1 MNTPRQRNATTLWY
15 MMVIGLLMVA
25 CGQRQATTPMAV
37 RKSLDSLISSSHNI
51 DTLRMLQKR
60 MEKEDNVLGRII
72 VCREIGRKMRN
83 ESLFDEALRYHGEEL
98 TLAEDLE
105 DTLEM
110 VQALNNL
117 GTDYRRLGVLDV
129 AQDYHYRAW
138 TISKASGDTSHVA
151 KKSRV
156 VALNGLGNI
165 YLTVG
170 NYERAD
176 SALRMALAGEK
187 ELKSELGQA
196 INYANIGSIFRHQNM
211 NDSAWAYFRKSMEL
225 NQKVNNMLGISLCHT
240 YYGSM
245 YERERR
251 YDKAEEEYEKAYEL
265 MKASH
270 DDWHA
275 LNSLIALAS
284 INLTKGDNA
293 RAFDFLGKAKRMAE
307 KIKSYEY
314 LAEVY
319 TLYYKHYKRTG
330 DYSAALAAHEKAGAM
345 QDSVVDMEKVNRI
358 QNAGLAIERTQQ
370 ARMMDAANMTLQ
382 SERSAR
388 MVSSVIFVIIVLLLS
403 CALVIFFYAQRVN
416 HHNHMNLKRVAQ
428 MRENFFTS
436 ITHEFRTPLTVI
448 LGLSQELQKN
458 PQDEV
463 KSHALTI
470 ERQGNRLLTLVT
482 QLLDISKVK
491 SVIGEPN
498 WQHGN
503 ICAQVAMLLETYI
516 DYAANR
522 GVTLKYHY
530 DKAIEMDFVPDYV
543 NKVMSNLVSNALKFT
558 PNGGTISVNLYQRGD
573 RLHIDVSDTGHGISS
588 DKLAHIF
595 EPFYTTG
602 DTGEAKGT
610 GIGLALTQ
618 EIISHLDGTITAES
632 QVGKGTTFHIVMPI
646 QNRSA
651 DPVTETEIGNS
662 GKPIIV
668 VAEDNADVADLL
680 CTQLEPFYEVVAARD
695 GVEALKRAGEI
706 IPDLVITDVMM
717 PNMDGMALAR
727 AIRAND
733 LTAHIPIIMV
743 TARVTEQDRIEGI
756 KAGADAYLVK
766 PFNTEE
772 LLTRVAK
779 LLEQRIM
786 LRDKYA
792 QTITQA
798 PVTDDAIED
807 HFLARVEQVI
817 VAHINKGED
826 ITVTMVADDLNIT
839 ARQLHRK
846 VTGLINQ
853 SPAALI
859 RITRI
864 NCAKTIMAAKPEMPL
879 KSVALACGFT
889 DYSHFAKVFRTVTG
903 VSPTAW
909 TAKPK
914 AQ

>member
-1 MNTPRQRNATTLWY
+1 MTYMLHTLTRLLWATVLAFILTCCQHGSPSESETQS
-15 MMVIGLLMVA
+15 I
-25 CGQRQATTPMAV
+25 R
-37 RKSLDSLISSSHNI
+37 DSLA
-51 DTLRMLQKR
+51 TLRQQGK
-60 MEKEDNVLGRII
+60 KERDASRY
-72 VCREIGRKMRN
+72 
-83 ESLFDEALRYHGEEL
+83 DEALRLHIRGLDMARAVGDSSEWI
-98 TLAEDLE
+98 
-105 DTLEM
+105 
-110 VQALNNL
+110 QALNNIA
-117 GTDYRRLGVLDV
+117 TDYRRMGMLDV
-129 AQDYHYRAW
+129 AQSYHYQAL
-138 TISKASGDTSHVA
+138 TLCDESSDTTYQMR
-151 KKSRV
+151 KNRV
-156 VALNGLGNI
+156 KALNGLGNI
-165 YLTVG
+165 YLSI
-170 NYERAD
+170 YSYDDAD
-176 SALRMALAGEK
+176 SVFRQALEGEHQ
-187 ELKSELGQA
+187 LGSATGQA
-196 INYANIGSIFRHQNM
+196 INYANLGSIYSARGDDEKALDYYRQSMFYNKK
-211 NDSAWAYFRKSMEL
+211 DSNL
-225 NQKVNNMLGISLCHT
+225 LGMALCHL
-240 YYGSM
+240 YFGNI
-245 YERERR
+245 YERRQQ
-251 YDKAEEEYEKAYEL
+251 YDLALREYEQSDRMMTDLKDL
-265 MKASH
+265 
-270 DDWHA
+270 WHA
-275 LNSLIALAS
+275 LEPRLALAS
-284 INLTKGDNA
+284 VYYHTHED
-293 RAFDFLGKAKRMAE
+293 AK
-307 KIKSYEY
+307 
-314 LAEVY
+314 
-319 TLYYKHYKRTG
+319 
-330 DYSAALAAHEKAGAM
+330 ALALLDRADATARQINSWEHIVEVHHLYFQLMQRQGRYHEALDHHLIATAY
-345 QDSVVDMEKVNRI
+345 QDSILDNEKLDRI
-358 QNAGLAIERTQQ
+358 HNIGINIERTRQQ
-370 ARMMDAANMTLQ
+370 EMVNMAQNELQ
-382 SERSAR
+382 TEKRIRQQSAWLFGLT
-388 MVSSVIFVIIVLLLS
+388 VILLLAVIS
-403 CALVIFFYAQRVN
+403 ALLYVQRMR
-416 HHNHMNLKRVAQ
+416 HRSMEM
-428 MRENFFTS
+428 MREASRLREDFFTN

-448 LGLSQELQKN
+448 LGLSRKIREN
-458 PQDEV
+458 TEVPQSVSD
-463 KSHALTI
+463 KASTI

-602 DTGEAKGT
+602 DMGEAKGT

-618 EIISHLDGTITAES
+618 EIISHLNGTITAES

-695 GVEALKRAGEI
+695 GVEALKHAGEI

-798 PVTDDAIED
+798 PVTDDTIED

-909 TAKPK
+909 TAKPT

>member
-1 MNTPRQRNATTLWY
+1 MTYMLHTLTRLLWATALAFILTCCQHGSPSESETQS
-15 MMVIGLLMVA
+15 I
-25 CGQRQATTPMAV
+25 R
-37 RKSLDSLISSSHNI
+37 DSLA
-51 DTLRMLQKR
+51 TLRQQGK
-60 MEKEDNVLGRII
+60 KERDASRY
-72 VCREIGRKMRN
+72 
-83 ESLFDEALRYHGEEL
+83 DEALRLHIRGLDMARAVGDSSEWI
-98 TLAEDLE
+98 
-105 DTLEM
+105 
-110 VQALNNL
+110 QALNNIA
-117 GTDYRRLGVLDV
+117 TDYRRMGMLDV
-129 AQDYHYRAW
+129 AQSYHYQAL
-138 TISKASGDTSHVA
+138 SLCDESSDTTYQMR
-151 KKSRV
+151 KNRV
-156 VALNGLGNI
+156 KALNGLGNI
-165 YLTVG
+165 YLSI
-170 NYERAD
+170 YSYDDAD
-176 SALRMALAGEK
+176 SVFRQALEGEHQ
-187 ELKSELGQA
+187 LGSATGPA
-196 INYANIGSIFRHQNM
+196 INYANLGSIYSARGDDEKALDYYRQSMFYNKK
-211 NDSAWAYFRKSMEL
+211 DSNL
-225 NQKVNNMLGISLCHT
+225 LGMALCHL
-240 YYGSM
+240 YFGNI
-245 YERERR
+245 YERRQQ
-251 YDKAEEEYEKAYEL
+251 YDLALREYEQSDRMMTDLKDL
-265 MKASH
+265 
-270 DDWHA
+270 WHA
-275 LNSLIALAS
+275 LEPRLALAS
-284 INLTKGDNA
+284 VYYHTHED
-293 RAFDFLGKAKRMAE
+293 AK
-307 KIKSYEY
+307 
-314 LAEVY
+314 
-319 TLYYKHYKRTG
+319 
-330 DYSAALAAHEKAGAM
+330 ALALLDRADATARQINSWEHIVEVHHLYFQLMQRQGRYHEALDHHLIATAY
-345 QDSVVDMEKVNRI
+345 QDSILDNEKLDRI
-358 QNAGLAIERTQQ
+358 HNIGINIERTRQQ
-370 ARMMDAANMTLQ
+370 KMVDMAQNELQ
-382 SERSAR
+382 TEKRIRQQSAWLFGLT
-388 MVSSVIFVIIVLLLS
+388 VILLLAVIS
-403 CALVIFFYAQRVN
+403 ALLYVQRMR
-416 HHNHMNLKRVAQ
+416 HRSMEM
-428 MRENFFTS
+428 MREASRLREDFFTN

-448 LGLSQELQKN
+448 LGLSRKIREN
-458 PQDEV
+458 TEVPQSVSD
-463 KSHALTI
+463 KASTI

-530 DKAIEMDFVPDYV
+530 DQAIEMDFVPDYV

-602 DTGEAKGT
+602 DMGEAKGT

-618 EIISHLDGTITAES
+618 EIISHLNGTITAES

-680 CTQLEPFYEVVAARD
+680 CSQLEPFYEVVAARD

-909 TAKPK
+909 TAKPT

>member
-1 MNTPRQRNATTLWY
+1 MTYMLHTLTRLLWATTLAF
-15 MMVIGLLMVA
+15 ILTCCQHGSPSESET
-25 CGQRQATTPMAV
+25 QSIR
-37 RKSLDSLISSSHNI
+37 DSLA
-51 DTLRMLQKR
+51 TLRQQGK
-60 MEKEDNVLGRII
+60 KERDASRY
-72 VCREIGRKMRN
+72 
-83 ESLFDEALRYHGEEL
+83 DEALRLHIRGLDMARAVGDSSEWI
-98 TLAEDLE
+98 
-105 DTLEM
+105 
-110 VQALNNL
+110 QALNNIA
-117 GTDYRRLGVLDV
+117 TDYRRMGMLDV
-129 AQDYHYRAW
+129 AQSYHYQAL
-138 TISKASGDTSHVA
+138 SLCDESADTTYQMR
-151 KKSRV
+151 KNRV
-156 VALNGLGNI
+156 KALNGLGNI
-165 YLTVG
+165 YLSI
-170 NYERAD
+170 YSYDDAD
-176 SALRMALAGEK
+176 SVFRQALEGEHQ
-187 ELKSELGQA
+187 LGSATGQA
-196 INYANIGSIFRHQNM
+196 INYANLGSIYSARGDDEKALDYYRQSMFYNKK
-211 NDSAWAYFRKSMEL
+211 DSNLLDMA
-225 NQKVNNMLGISLCHT
+225 LCHL
-240 YYGSM
+240 YFGNI
-245 YERERR
+245 YERRQQ
-251 YDKAEEEYEKAYEL
+251 YDLALREYKQSDRMMTDL
-265 MKASH
+265 K
-270 DDWHA
+270 DLWHA
-275 LNSLIALAS
+275 LEPRLALAS
-284 INLTKGDNA
+284 VYYHTHED
-293 RAFDFLGKAKRMAE
+293 AK
-307 KIKSYEY
+307 
-314 LAEVY
+314 
-319 TLYYKHYKRTG
+319 
-330 DYSAALAAHEKAGAM
+330 ALALLDRADATARQINSWEHIVEVHHLYFQLMQRQGRYHEALDHHLIATAY
-345 QDSVVDMEKVNRI
+345 QDSILDNEKLDRI
-358 QNAGLAIERTQQ
+358 HNIGINIERTRQQ
-370 ARMMDAANMTLQ
+370 EMVDMAQNELQ
-382 SERSAR
+382 TEKRIRQQSAWLFGLT
-388 MVSSVIFVIIVLLLS
+388 VILLLAVIS
-403 CALVIFFYAQRVN
+403 ALLYVQRMR
-416 HHNHMNLKRVAQ
+416 HRSMEM
-428 MRENFFTS
+428 MREASRLREDFFTN

-448 LGLSQELQKN
+448 LGLSRKIREN
-458 PQDEV
+458 TEVPQSVSD
-463 KSHALTI
+463 KASTI

-602 DTGEAKGT
+602 DTGETKGT

-695 GVEALKRAGEI
+695 GIEALKHAGEI

-798 PVTDDAIED
+798 PVTDDTIED

-909 TAKPK
+909 TAKPT

>member
-1 MNTPRQRNATTLWY
+1 MTYMLHTVTRLLWATALAFILTCCQHGSPSESETQS
-15 MMVIGLLMVA
+15 I
-25 CGQRQATTPMAV
+25 R
-37 RKSLDSLISSSHNI
+37 DSLA
-51 DTLRMLQKR
+51 TLRQQGK
-60 MEKEDNVLGRII
+60 KERDASRY
-72 VCREIGRKMRN
+72 
-83 ESLFDEALRYHGEEL
+83 DEALRLHIRGLDMARAVGDSSEWI
-98 TLAEDLE
+98 
-105 DTLEM
+105 
-110 VQALNNL
+110 QALNNIA
-117 GTDYRRLGVLDV
+117 TDYRRMGMLDV
-129 AQDYHYRAW
+129 AQSYHYQAL
-138 TISKASGDTSHVA
+138 SLCDESADTTYQMR
-151 KKSRV
+151 KNRV
-156 VALNGLGNI
+156 KALNGLGNI
-165 YLTVG
+165 YLSI
-170 NYERAD
+170 YSYDDAD
-176 SALRMALAGEK
+176 SVFRQALEGEHQ
-187 ELKSELGQA
+187 LGSATGQA
-196 INYANIGSIFRHQNM
+196 INYANLGSIYSARGDDEKALDYYRQSMFYNKK
-211 NDSAWAYFRKSMEL
+211 DS
-225 NQKVNNMLGISLCHT
+225 NMLGMALCHL
-240 YYGSM
+240 YFGNI
-245 YERERR
+245 YEKRQQYNLALR
-251 YDKAEEEYEKAYEL
+251 EYEQSDRMMTDLKDL
-265 MKASH
+265 
-270 DDWHA
+270 WHA
-275 LNSLIALAS
+275 LEPRLALAS
-284 INLTKGDNA
+284 VYYHTHEDTKAQALLDRADATARQINSW
-293 RAFDFLGKAKRMAE
+293 E
-307 KIKSYEY
+307 HIV
-314 LAEVY
+314 EVHR
-319 TLYYKHYKRTG
+319 LYFQLMQRQGRYRE
-330 DYSAALAAHEKAGAM
+330 ALDHHLIATAY
-345 QDSVVDMEKVNRI
+345 QDSILDNEKLDRI
-358 QNAGLAIERTQQ
+358 HNIGINIERTRQQ
-370 ARMMDAANMTLQ
+370 EMVDMAQNELQ
-382 SERSAR
+382 TEKRIRQQSAWLFGLT
-388 MVSSVIFVIIVLLLS
+388 VILLLAVIS
-403 CALVIFFYAQRVN
+403 ALLYVQRMR
-416 HHNHMNLKRVAQ
+416 HRSMEM
-428 MRENFFTS
+428 MREASRLREDFFTN

-448 LGLSQELQKN
+448 LGLSRKIREN
-458 PQDEV
+458 TEVPQSVSD
-463 KSHALTI
+463 KASTI

-530 DKAIEMDFVPDYV
+530 DQAIEMDFVPDYV

-651 DPVTETEIGNS
+651 DPVTENEIGNS

-695 GVEALKRAGEI
+695 GAEALKRAGEI

-743 TARVTEQDRIEGI
+743 TARVTEQDRIEGL

-798 PVTDDAIED
+798 PVSDDTIED

-903 VSPTAW
+903 ISPTAW
-909 TAKPK
+909 TAEPK

>member
-1 MNTPRQRNATTLWY
+1 MTYMLHTLTRLLWATALAFILTCCQHGSPSESETQS
-15 MMVIGLLMVA
+15 I
-25 CGQRQATTPMAV
+25 R
-37 RKSLDSLISSSHNI
+37 DSLA
-51 DTLRMLQKR
+51 TLRQQGK
-60 MEKEDNVLGRII
+60 KERDASRY
-72 VCREIGRKMRN
+72 
-83 ESLFDEALRYHGEEL
+83 DEALRLHIRGLDMARAVGDSSEWI
-98 TLAEDLE
+98 
-105 DTLEM
+105 
-110 VQALNNL
+110 QALNNIA
-117 GTDYRRLGVLDV
+117 TDYRRMGMLDV
-129 AQDYHYRAW
+129 AQSYHYQAL
-138 TISKASGDTSHVA
+138 SLCDESSDTTYQMR
-151 KKSRV
+151 KNRV
-156 VALNGLGNI
+156 KALNGLGNI
-165 YLTVG
+165 YLSI
-170 NYERAD
+170 YSYDDAD
-176 SALRMALAGEK
+176 SVFRQALEGEHQ
-187 ELKSELGQA
+187 LGSATGQA
-196 INYANIGSIFRHQNM
+196 INYANLGSIYSARGDDEKALDYYRQSMFYNKK
-211 NDSAWAYFRKSMEL
+211 DSNL
-225 NQKVNNMLGISLCHT
+225 LGMALCHL
-240 YYGSM
+240 YFGNI
-245 YERERR
+245 YERRQQ
-251 YDKAEEEYEKAYEL
+251 YDLALREYEQSDRMMTDLKDL
-265 MKASH
+265 
-270 DDWHA
+270 WHA
-275 LNSLIALAS
+275 LEPRLALAS
-284 INLTKGDNA
+284 VYYHTHED
-293 RAFDFLGKAKRMAE
+293 AK
-307 KIKSYEY
+307 
-314 LAEVY
+314 
-319 TLYYKHYKRTG
+319 
-330 DYSAALAAHEKAGAM
+330 ALALLDRADATARQINSWEHIVEVHHLYFQLMQRQGRYHEALDHHLIATAY
-345 QDSVVDMEKVNRI
+345 QDSILDNEKLDRI
-358 QNAGLAIERTQQ
+358 HNIGINIERTRQQ
-370 ARMMDAANMTLQ
+370 EMVNMAQNELQ
-382 SERSAR
+382 TEKRIRQQSAWLFGLT
-388 MVSSVIFVIIVLLLS
+388 VILLLAVIS
-403 CALVIFFYAQRVN
+403 ALLYVQRMR
-416 HHNHMNLKRVAQ
+416 HHSMEM
-428 MRENFFTS
+428 MREASRLREDFFTN

-448 LGLSQELQKN
+448 LGLSRKIREN
-458 PQDEV
+458 TEVPQSVSD
-463 KSHALTI
+463 KASTI

-602 DTGEAKGT
+602 DTGETKGT

-618 EIISHLDGTITAES
+618 EIISHLNGTITAES

-695 GVEALKRAGEI
+695 DVEALKRAGEI

-798 PVTDDAIED
+798 PVSDDAIED

-909 TAKPK
+909 TAKPT

>member
-1 MNTPRQRNATTLWY
+1 MTYMLHTVTRLLWATALAFILTCCQHGNPSESETQS
-15 MMVIGLLMVA
+15 I
-25 CGQRQATTPMAV
+25 R
-37 RKSLDSLISSSHNI
+37 DSLA
-51 DTLRMLQKR
+51 TLRQQGK
-60 MEKEDNVLGRII
+60 KERDASRY
-72 VCREIGRKMRN
+72 
-83 ESLFDEALRYHGEEL
+83 DEALRLHICGLDMARAVGDSSEWI
-98 TLAEDLE
+98 
-105 DTLEM
+105 
-110 VQALNNL
+110 QALNNIA
-117 GTDYRRLGVLDV
+117 TDYRRMGMLDV
-129 AQDYHYRAW
+129 AQSYHYQAL
-138 TISKASGDTSHVA
+138 TLCDESSDTTYQMR
-151 KKSRV
+151 KNRV
-156 VALNGLGNI
+156 KALNGLGNI
-165 YLTVG
+165 YLSI
-170 NYERAD
+170 YSYDDAD
-176 SALRMALAGEK
+176 SVFRQALEGEHQ
-187 ELKSELGQA
+187 LGSATGQA
-196 INYANIGSIFRHQNM
+196 INYANLGSIYSARGDDEKALDYYRQSMFYNKQ
-211 NDSAWAYFRKSMEL
+211 DSNL
-225 NQKVNNMLGISLCHT
+225 LGMALCHL
-240 YYGSM
+240 YFGNI
-245 YERERR
+245 YEKRQQYSLALR
-251 YDKAEEEYEKAYEL
+251 EYEQSDRMMTDLKDL
-265 MKASH
+265 
-270 DDWHA
+270 WHA
-275 LNSLIALAS
+275 LEPRLALAS
-284 INLTKGDNA
+284 VYYHTHED
-293 RAFDFLGKAKRMAE
+293 AK
-307 KIKSYEY
+307 
-314 LAEVY
+314 
-319 TLYYKHYKRTG
+319 
-330 DYSAALAAHEKAGAM
+330 ALALLDRADATARQINSWEHIVEVHRLYFQLMQRQGRYREALDHHLIATAY
-345 QDSVVDMEKVNRI
+345 QDSILDNEKLDRI
-358 QNAGLAIERTQQ
+358 HNIGINIERTRQQ
-370 ARMMDAANMTLQ
+370 EMVDMAQNELQ
-382 SERSAR
+382 TEKRIRQQSAWLFGLT
-388 MVSSVIFVIIVLLLS
+388 VILLLAVIS
-403 CALVIFFYAQRVN
+403 ALLYVQRMR
-416 HHNHMNLKRVAQ
+416 HRSMEM
-428 MRENFFTS
+428 MREASRLREDFFTN

-448 LGLSQELQKN
+448 LGLSRKIREN
-458 PQDEV
+458 TEVPQSVSD
-463 KSHALTI
+463 KASTI

-618 EIISHLDGTITAES
+618 EIISHLDGTITVES

-743 TARVTEQDRIEGI
+743 TARVTEQDRIEGL

-798 PVTDDAIED
+798 PVTDDTIED

-903 VSPTAW
+903 ISPTAW
-909 TAKPK
+909 TAEPK

>member
-1 MNTPRQRNATTLWY
+1 MTYMLHTLTRLVWATALAFILTCCQHGSPSESETQS
-15 MMVIGLLMVA
+15 I
-25 CGQRQATTPMAV
+25 R
-37 RKSLDSLISSSHNI
+37 DSLA
-51 DTLRMLQKR
+51 TLRQQGK
-60 MEKEDNVLGRII
+60 KERDASRY
-72 VCREIGRKMRN
+72 
-83 ESLFDEALRYHGEEL
+83 DEALRLHIRGLDMARAVGDSSEWI
-98 TLAEDLE
+98 
-105 DTLEM
+105 
-110 VQALNNL
+110 QALNNIA
-117 GTDYRRLGVLDV
+117 TDYRRMGMLDV
-129 AQDYHYRAW
+129 AQSYHYQAL
-138 TISKASGDTSHVA
+138 SLCDESSDTTYQMR
-151 KKSRV
+151 KNRV
-156 VALNGLGNI
+156 KALNGLGNI
-165 YLTVG
+165 YLSI
-170 NYERAD
+170 YSYDDAD
-176 SALRMALAGEK
+176 SVFRQALEGEHQ
-187 ELKSELGQA
+187 LGSATGQA
-196 INYANIGSIFRHQNM
+196 INYANLGSIYSARGDDEKALDYYRQSMFYNKK
-211 NDSAWAYFRKSMEL
+211 DSNL
-225 NQKVNNMLGISLCHT
+225 LGMALCHL
-240 YYGSM
+240 YFGNI
-245 YERERR
+245 YERRQQ
-251 YDKAEEEYEKAYEL
+251 YDLALREYEQSDRMMTDLKDL
-265 MKASH
+265 
-270 DDWHA
+270 WHA
-275 LNSLIALAS
+275 LEPRLALAS
-284 INLTKGDNA
+284 VYYHTHEDTKAQALLDRADATARQINSW
-293 RAFDFLGKAKRMAE
+293 E
-307 KIKSYEY
+307 HIV
-314 LAEVY
+314 EVHH
-319 TLYYKHYKRTG
+319 LYFQLMQRQGRYHE
-330 DYSAALAAHEKAGAM
+330 ALDHHLIATAY
-345 QDSVVDMEKVNRI
+345 QDSILDNEKLDRI
-358 QNAGLAIERTQQ
+358 HNIGINIERTRQQ
-370 ARMMDAANMTLQ
+370 EMVNMAQNELQ
-382 SERSAR
+382 TEKRIRQQSAWLFGLT
-388 MVSSVIFVIIVLLLS
+388 VILLLAVIS
-403 CALVIFFYAQRVN
+403 ALLYVQRMR
-416 HHNHMNLKRVAQ
+416 HHSMEM
-428 MRENFFTS
+428 MREASRLREDFFTN

-448 LGLSQELQKN
+448 LGLSRKIREN
-458 PQDEV
+458 TEVPQSVSD
-463 KSHALTI
+463 KASTI

-602 DTGEAKGT
+602 DMGEAKGT

-618 EIISHLDGTITAES
+618 EIISHLNGTITAES

-695 GVEALKRAGEI
+695 GVEALKHAGEI

-798 PVTDDAIED
+798 PVSDDTIED

-909 TAKPK
+909 TAKPT

>member
-1 MNTPRQRNATTLWY
+1 MTYMLHTLTRLLWATALAFILTCCQHGSPSESETQS
-15 MMVIGLLMVA
+15 I
-25 CGQRQATTPMAV
+25 R
-37 RKSLDSLISSSHNI
+37 DSLA
-51 DTLRMLQKR
+51 TLRQQGK
-60 MEKEDNVLGRII
+60 KERDASRY
-72 VCREIGRKMRN
+72 
-83 ESLFDEALRYHGEEL
+83 DEALRLHIRGLDMARAVGDSSEWI
-98 TLAEDLE
+98 
-105 DTLEM
+105 
-110 VQALNNL
+110 QALNNIA
-117 GTDYRRLGVLDV
+117 TDYRRMGMLDV
-129 AQDYHYRAW
+129 AQSYHYQAL
-138 TISKASGDTSHVA
+138 TLCDESSDTTYQMR
-151 KKSRV
+151 KNRV
-156 VALNGLGNI
+156 KALNGLGNI
-165 YLTVG
+165 YLSI
-170 NYERAD
+170 YSYDDAD
-176 SALRMALAGEK
+176 SVFRQALEGEHQ
-187 ELKSELGQA
+187 LGSATGQA
-196 INYANIGSIFRHQNM
+196 INYANLGSIYSARSDDEKALDYYRQSMFYNKK
-211 NDSAWAYFRKSMEL
+211 DSNL
-225 NQKVNNMLGISLCHT
+225 LGMALCHL
-240 YYGSM
+240 YFGNI
-245 YERERR
+245 YERRQQ
-251 YDKAEEEYEKAYEL
+251 YDLALREYEQSDRMMTDLKDL
-265 MKASH
+265 
-270 DDWHA
+270 WHA
-275 LNSLIALAS
+275 LEPRLALAS
-284 INLTKGDNA
+284 VYYHTHED
-293 RAFDFLGKAKRMAE
+293 AK
-307 KIKSYEY
+307 
-314 LAEVY
+314 
-319 TLYYKHYKRTG
+319 
-330 DYSAALAAHEKAGAM
+330 ALALLDRADATARQINSWEHIVEVHHLYFLLMQRQGRYHEALDHHLIATAY
-345 QDSVVDMEKVNRI
+345 QDSILDNEKLDRI
-358 QNAGLAIERTQQ
+358 HNIGINIERTRQQ
-370 ARMMDAANMTLQ
+370 EMVNMAQNELQ
-382 SERSAR
+382 TEKRIRQQSAWLFGLT
-388 MVSSVIFVIIVLLLS
+388 VILLLAVIS
-403 CALVIFFYAQRVN
+403 ALLYVQRMR
-416 HHNHMNLKRVAQ
+416 HRSMEM
-428 MRENFFTS
+428 MREASRLREDFFTN

-448 LGLSQELQKN
+448 LGLSRKIREN
-458 PQDEV
+458 TEVPQSVSD
-463 KSHALTI
+463 KASTI

-618 EIISHLDGTITAES
+618 EIISHLDGSITAES

-909 TAKPK
+909 TAKPT

>member
-1 MNTPRQRNATTLWY
+1 MTYMLHTLTRLLWATTLAF
-15 MMVIGLLMVA
+15 ILTCCQHGSPSESET
-25 CGQRQATTPMAV
+25 QSIR
-37 RKSLDSLISSSHNI
+37 DSLA
-51 DTLRMLQKR
+51 TLRQQGK
-60 MEKEDNVLGRII
+60 KERDASRY
-72 VCREIGRKMRN
+72 
-83 ESLFDEALRYHGEEL
+83 DEALRLHIRGLDMARAVGDSSEWI
-98 TLAEDLE
+98 
-105 DTLEM
+105 
-110 VQALNNL
+110 QALNNIA
-117 GTDYRRLGVLDV
+117 TDYRRMGMIDV
-129 AQDYHYRAW
+129 AQSYHYQAL
-138 TISKASGDTSHVA
+138 SLCDESSDTTYQMR
-151 KKSRV
+151 KNRV
-156 VALNGLGNI
+156 KALNGLGNI
-165 YLTVG
+165 YLSI
-170 NYERAD
+170 YSYDDAD
-176 SALRMALAGEK
+176 SVFRQALEGEHQ
-187 ELKSELGQA
+187 LGSATGQA
-196 INYANIGSIFRHQNM
+196 INYANLGSIYSARGDDEKALDYYQQSMFYNKQ
-211 NDSAWAYFRKSMEL
+211 DSNL
-225 NQKVNNMLGISLCHT
+225 LGMALCHL
-240 YYGSM
+240 YFGNI
-245 YERERR
+245 YERRQQ
-251 YDKAEEEYEKAYEL
+251 YDLALREYEQSDRMMTDLKDL
-265 MKASH
+265 
-270 DDWHA
+270 WHA
-275 LNSLIALAS
+275 LEPRLALAS
-284 INLTKGDNA
+284 VYYHTHEDAKAQALLDRADATARQINSW
-293 RAFDFLGKAKRMAE
+293 E
-307 KIKSYEY
+307 HIV
-314 LAEVY
+314 EVHH
-319 TLYYKHYKRTG
+319 LYFQLMQRQGRYHE
-330 DYSAALAAHEKAGAM
+330 ALDHHLVATAY
-345 QDSVVDMEKVNRI
+345 QDSILDNEKLDRI
-358 QNAGLAIERTQQ
+358 HNIGINIERTRQQ
-370 ARMMDAANMTLQ
+370 EMVDMAQNELQ
-382 SERSAR
+382 TEKRIRQQSAWLFGLT
-388 MVSSVIFVIIVLLLS
+388 VILLLAVIS
-403 CALVIFFYAQRVN
+403 ALLYVQRMR
-416 HHNHMNLKRVAQ
+416 HHSMEM
-428 MRENFFTS
+428 MREASRLREDFFTN

-448 LGLSQELQKN
+448 LGLSRKIREN
-458 PQDEV
+458 TEVPQSVSD
-463 KSHALTI
+463 KASTI

-530 DKAIEMDFVPDYV
+530 DQAIEMDFVPDYV

-602 DTGEAKGT
+602 DMGEAKGT

-618 EIISHLDGTITAES
+618 EIISHLNGTITAES

>member
-1 MNTPRQRNATTLWY
+1 MTYMLHTVTRLLWATALAFILTCCQHGSPSESETQS
-15 MMVIGLLMVA
+15 I
-25 CGQRQATTPMAV
+25 R
-37 RKSLDSLISSSHNI
+37 DSLA
-51 DTLRMLQKR
+51 TLRQQGK
-60 MEKEDNVLGRII
+60 KERDASRY
-72 VCREIGRKMRN
+72 
-83 ESLFDEALRYHGEEL
+83 DEALRLHIRGLDMARAVGDSSEWI
-98 TLAEDLE
+98 
-105 DTLEM
+105 
-110 VQALNNL
+110 QALNNIA
-117 GTDYRRLGVLDV
+117 TDYRRMGMLDV
-129 AQDYHYRAW
+129 AQSYHYQAL
-138 TISKASGDTSHVA
+138 SLCDESADTTYQMR
-151 KKSRV
+151 KNRV
-156 VALNGLGNI
+156 KALNGLGNI
-165 YLTVG
+165 YLSI
-170 NYERAD
+170 YSYDDAD
-176 SALRMALAGEK
+176 SVFRQALEGEHQ
-187 ELKSELGQA
+187 LGSATGQA
-196 INYANIGSIFRHQNM
+196 INYANLGSIYSARGDDEKALDYYRQSMFYNKQ
-211 NDSAWAYFRKSMEL
+211 DSNL
-225 NQKVNNMLGISLCHT
+225 LGMALCHL
-240 YYGSM
+240 YFGNIYEKRQQYGLAL
-245 YERERR
+245 R
-251 YDKAEEEYEKAYEL
+251 EYEQSDRMMTDLKDL
-265 MKASH
+265 
-270 DDWHA
+270 WHA
-275 LNSLIALAS
+275 LEPRLALAS
-284 INLTKGDNA
+284 VYYHTHEDAKAQALLDRADATARQINSW
-293 RAFDFLGKAKRMAE
+293 E
-307 KIKSYEY
+307 HIV
-314 LAEVY
+314 EVHR
-319 TLYYKHYKRTG
+319 LYFQLMQRQGRYHE
-330 DYSAALAAHEKAGAM
+330 ALDHHLVATAY
-345 QDSVVDMEKVNRI
+345 QDSILDNEKLDRI
-358 QNAGLAIERTQQ
+358 HNIGINIERTRQQ
-370 ARMMDAANMTLQ
+370 EMVDMAQNELQ
-382 SERSAR
+382 TEKRIRQQSAWLFGLT
-388 MVSSVIFVIIVLLLS
+388 VILLLAVIS
-403 CALVIFFYAQRVN
+403 ALLYGQRMR
-416 HHNHMNLKRVAQ
+416 HRSMEM
-428 MRENFFTS
+428 MREASRLREDFFTN

-448 LGLSQELQKN
+448 LGLSRKIREN
-458 PQDEV
+458 TEVPQSVSD
-463 KSHALTI
+463 KASTI

-530 DKAIEMDFVPDYV
+530 DQAIEMDFVPDYV

-743 TARVTEQDRIEGI
+743 TARVTEQDRIEGL

-798 PVTDDAIED
+798 PVTDDTIED

-903 VSPTAW
+903 ISPTAW
-909 TAKPK
+909 TAKPT

>member
-1 MNTPRQRNATTLWY
+1 MTYMPHTLTRLLWATALAFILTCCQHGSPSESETQS
-15 MMVIGLLMVA
+15 I
-25 CGQRQATTPMAV
+25 R
-37 RKSLDSLISSSHNI
+37 DSLA
-51 DTLRMLQKR
+51 TLRQQGK
-60 MEKEDNVLGRII
+60 KERDASRY
-72 VCREIGRKMRN
+72 
-83 ESLFDEALRYHGEEL
+83 DEALRLHIRGLDMARAVGDSSEWI
-98 TLAEDLE
+98 
-105 DTLEM
+105 
-110 VQALNNL
+110 QALNNIA
-117 GTDYRRLGVLDV
+117 TDYRRMGMLDV
-129 AQDYHYRAW
+129 AQSYHYQAL
-138 TISKASGDTSHVA
+138 TLCDESSDTTYQMR
-151 KKSRV
+151 KNRV
-156 VALNGLGNI
+156 KALNGLGNI
-165 YLTVG
+165 YLSI
-170 NYERAD
+170 YSYDDAD
-176 SALRMALAGEK
+176 SVFRQALEGEHQ
-187 ELKSELGQA
+187 LGSATGQA
-196 INYANIGSIFRHQNM
+196 INYANLGSIYSARGDDEKALDYYRQSMFYNKK
-211 NDSAWAYFRKSMEL
+211 DSNL
-225 NQKVNNMLGISLCHT
+225 LGMALCHL
-240 YYGSM
+240 YFGNI
-245 YERERR
+245 YERRQQYGLALR
-251 YDKAEEEYEKAYEL
+251 EYEQSDRMMTDLKDL
-265 MKASH
+265 
-270 DDWHA
+270 WHA
-275 LNSLIALAS
+275 LEPRLALAS
-284 INLTKGDNA
+284 VYYHTHED
-293 RAFDFLGKAKRMAE
+293 AK
-307 KIKSYEY
+307 
-314 LAEVY
+314 
-319 TLYYKHYKRTG
+319 
-330 DYSAALAAHEKAGAM
+330 ALALLDRADATARQINSWEHIVEVHHLYFQLMQRQGRYHEALDHHLIATAY
-345 QDSVVDMEKVNRI
+345 QDSILDNEKLDRI
-358 QNAGLAIERTQQ
+358 HNIGINIERTRQQ
-370 ARMMDAANMTLQ
+370 EMVDMAQNELQ
-382 SERSAR
+382 TEKRIRQQSAWLFGLT
-388 MVSSVIFVIIVLLLS
+388 VILLLAVIS
-403 CALVIFFYAQRVN
+403 ALLYVQRMR
-416 HHNHMNLKRVAQ
+416 HRSMEM
-428 MRENFFTS
+428 MREASRLREDFFTN

-448 LGLSQELQKN
+448 LGLSRKIREN
-458 PQDEV
+458 TEVPQSVSD
-463 KSHALTI
+463 KASTI

-602 DTGEAKGT
+602 DMGEAKGT

-618 EIISHLDGTITAES
+618 EIISHLNGTITAES

-798 PVTDDAIED
+798 PVSDDTIED

>member
-1 MNTPRQRNATTLWY
+1 MTYMLHTVTRLLWATALAFILTCCQHGSPSESETQS
-15 MMVIGLLMVA
+15 I
-25 CGQRQATTPMAV
+25 R
-37 RKSLDSLISSSHNI
+37 DSLA
-51 DTLRMLQKR
+51 TLRQQGK
-60 MEKEDNVLGRII
+60 
-72 VCREIGRKMRN
+72 N
-83 ESLFDEALRYHGEEL
+83 ERDASRYDEALRLHIRGLDMARTVGDSSEWI
-98 TLAEDLE
+98 
-105 DTLEM
+105 
-110 VQALNNL
+110 QALNNIA
-117 GTDYRRLGVLDV
+117 TDYRRMGMLDV
-129 AQDYHYRAW
+129 AQSYHYQAL
-138 TISKASGDTSHVA
+138 TLCDESADTTYQMR
-151 KKSRV
+151 KNRV
-156 VALNGLGNI
+156 KALNGLGNI
-165 YLTVG
+165 YLSI
-170 NYERAD
+170 YSYDDAD
-176 SALRMALAGEK
+176 SVFRQALEGEHQ
-187 ELKSELGQA
+187 LGSATGQA
-196 INYANIGSIFRHQNM
+196 INYANLGSIYSARGDDEKALDYYRQSMFYNKQ
-211 NDSAWAYFRKSMEL
+211 DSNL
-225 NQKVNNMLGISLCHT
+225 LGMALCHL
-240 YYGSM
+240 YFGNI
-245 YERERR
+245 YEKRQQYSLALR
-251 YDKAEEEYEKAYEL
+251 EYEQSDRMMTDLKDL
-265 MKASH
+265 
-270 DDWHA
+270 WHA
-275 LNSLIALAS
+275 LEPRLALAS
-284 INLTKGDNA
+284 VYYHTHEDAKAQALLDRADATARQINSW
-293 RAFDFLGKAKRMAE
+293 E
-307 KIKSYEY
+307 HIV
-314 LAEVY
+314 EVHR
-319 TLYYKHYKRTG
+319 LYFQLMQRQGRYHE
-330 DYSAALAAHEKAGAM
+330 ALDHHLIATAY
-345 QDSVVDMEKVNRI
+345 QDSILDNEKLDRI
-358 QNAGLAIERTQQ
+358 HNIGINIERTRQQ
-370 ARMMDAANMTLQ
+370 EMVDMAQNELQ
-382 SERSAR
+382 TEKRIRQQSAWLFGLT
-388 MVSSVIFVIIVLLLS
+388 VILLLAVIS
-403 CALVIFFYAQRVN
+403 ALLYVQRMR
-416 HHNHMNLKRVAQ
+416 HHSMEM
-428 MRENFFTS
+428 MREASRLREDFFTN

-448 LGLSQELQKN
+448 LGLSRKIREN
-458 PQDEV
+458 TEVPQSVSD
-463 KSHALTI
+463 KASTI

-530 DKAIEMDFVPDYV
+530 DQAIEMDFVPDYV

-558 PNGGTISVNLYQRGD
+558 PNGGTISVNLYQRSD

-786 LRDKYA
+786 LKDKYA

-903 VSPTAW
+903 ISPTAW
-909 TAKPK
+909 TAEPK

>member
-1 MNTPRQRNATTLWY
+1 MTYMLHTLTRLLWATALAFILTCCQHGSPSESETQS
-15 MMVIGLLMVA
+15 I
-25 CGQRQATTPMAV
+25 R
-37 RKSLDSLISSSHNI
+37 DSLA
-51 DTLRMLQKR
+51 TLRQQGK
-60 MEKEDNVLGRII
+60 KERDASRY
-72 VCREIGRKMRN
+72 
-83 ESLFDEALRYHGEEL
+83 DEALRLHIRGLDMARAVGDSSEWI
-98 TLAEDLE
+98 
-105 DTLEM
+105 
-110 VQALNNL
+110 QALNNIA
-117 GTDYRRLGVLDV
+117 TDYRRMGMLDV
-129 AQDYHYRAW
+129 AQSYHYQAL
-138 TISKASGDTSHVA
+138 SLCDESSDTTYQMR
-151 KKSRV
+151 KNRV
-156 VALNGLGNI
+156 KALNGLGNI
-165 YLTVG
+165 YLSI
-170 NYERAD
+170 YSYDDAD
-176 SALRMALAGEK
+176 SVFRQALEGEHQ
-187 ELKSELGQA
+187 LGSATGQA
-196 INYANIGSIFRHQNM
+196 INYANLGSIYSARGDDEKALDYYRQSMFYNKK
-211 NDSAWAYFRKSMEL
+211 DSNL
-225 NQKVNNMLGISLCHT
+225 LGMALCHL
-240 YYGSM
+240 YFGNI
-245 YERERR
+245 YERRQQ
-251 YDKAEEEYEKAYEL
+251 YDLALREYEQSDRMMTDLKDL
-265 MKASH
+265 
-270 DDWHA
+270 WHA
-275 LNSLIALAS
+275 LEPRLALAS
-284 INLTKGDNA
+284 VYYHTHED
-293 RAFDFLGKAKRMAE
+293 AK
-307 KIKSYEY
+307 
-314 LAEVY
+314 
-319 TLYYKHYKRTG
+319 
-330 DYSAALAAHEKAGAM
+330 ALALLDRADATARQINSWEHIVEVHHLYFQLMQRQGRYHEALDHHLIATAY
-345 QDSVVDMEKVNRI
+345 QDSILDNEKLDRI
-358 QNAGLAIERTQQ
+358 HNIGINIERTRQQ
-370 ARMMDAANMTLQ
+370 EMVDMAQNELQ
-382 SERSAR
+382 TEKRIRQQSAWLFGLT
-388 MVSSVIFVIIVLLLS
+388 VILLLAVIS
-403 CALVIFFYAQRVN
+403 ALLYVQRMR
-416 HHNHMNLKRVAQ
+416 HHSMEM
-428 MRENFFTS
+428 MREASRLREDFFTN

-448 LGLSQELQKN
+448 LGLSRKIREN
-458 PQDEV
+458 TEVPQSVSD
-463 KSHALTI
+463 KASTI

-602 DTGEAKGT
+602 DMGEAKGT

-618 EIISHLDGTITAES
+618 EIISHLNGTITAES

-909 TAKPK
+909 TAKPT

>member
-1 MNTPRQRNATTLWY
+1 MTYMLHTLTRLLWATALAFILTCCQHGSPSESETQS
-15 MMVIGLLMVA
+15 I
-25 CGQRQATTPMAV
+25 R
-37 RKSLDSLISSSHNI
+37 DSLA
-51 DTLRMLQKR
+51 TLRQQGK
-60 MEKEDNVLGRII
+60 KERDASRY
-72 VCREIGRKMRN
+72 
-83 ESLFDEALRYHGEEL
+83 DEALRLHIRGLDMARAVGDSSEWI
-98 TLAEDLE
+98 
-105 DTLEM
+105 
-110 VQALNNL
+110 QALNNIA
-117 GTDYRRLGVLDV
+117 TDYRRMGMLDV
-129 AQDYHYRAW
+129 AQSYHYQAL
-138 TISKASGDTSHVA
+138 TLCDESADTTYQMR
-151 KKSRV
+151 KNRV
-156 VALNGLGNI
+156 KALNGLGNI
-165 YLTVG
+165 YLSI
-170 NYERAD
+170 YSYDDAD
-176 SALRMALAGEK
+176 SVFRQALEGEHQ
-187 ELKSELGQA
+187 LGSATGQA
-196 INYANIGSIFRHQNM
+196 INYANLGSIYSARGDDEKALDYYRQSMFYNKK
-211 NDSAWAYFRKSMEL
+211 DSNL
-225 NQKVNNMLGISLCHT
+225 LGMALCHL
-240 YYGSM
+240 YFGNI
-245 YERERR
+245 YERRQQ
-251 YDKAEEEYEKAYEL
+251 YDLALREYEQSDRMMTDLKDL
-265 MKASH
+265 
-270 DDWHA
+270 WHA
-275 LNSLIALAS
+275 LEPRLALAS
-284 INLTKGDNA
+284 VYYHTHEDAKAQALLDRADATARQINSW
-293 RAFDFLGKAKRMAE
+293 E
-307 KIKSYEY
+307 HIV
-314 LAEVY
+314 EVNH
-319 TLYYKHYKRTG
+319 LYFQLMQRQGRYHE
-330 DYSAALAAHEKAGAM
+330 ALDHHLIATAY
-345 QDSVVDMEKVNRI
+345 QDSILDNEKLDRI
-358 QNAGLAIERTQQ
+358 HNIGINIERTRQQ
-370 ARMMDAANMTLQ
+370 KMVDMAQNELQ
-382 SERSAR
+382 TEKRIRQQSAWLFGLT
-388 MVSSVIFVIIVLLLS
+388 VILLLAVIS
-403 CALVIFFYAQRVN
+403 ALLYVQRMR
-416 HHNHMNLKRVAQ
+416 HRSMEM
-428 MRENFFTS
+428 MREASRLREDFFTN

-448 LGLSQELQKN
+448 LGLSRKIREN
-458 PQDEV
+458 TEVPQSVSD
-463 KSHALTI
+463 KASTI

-530 DKAIEMDFVPDYV
+530 DQAIEMDFVPDYV

-602 DTGEAKGT
+602 DMGEAKGT

-618 EIISHLDGTITAES
+618 EIISHLNGTITAES

-680 CTQLEPFYEVVAARD
+680 CSQLEPFYEVVAARD

-798 PVTDDAIED
+798 PVSDDAIED

-909 TAKPK
+909 TAKPT

>member
-1 MNTPRQRNATTLWY
+1 MTYMLHTLTRLLWATALAFILTCCQHGSPSESETQS
-15 MMVIGLLMVA
+15 I
-25 CGQRQATTPMAV
+25 R
-37 RKSLDSLISSSHNI
+37 DSLA
-51 DTLRMLQKR
+51 TLRQQGK
-60 MEKEDNVLGRII
+60 KERDASRY
-72 VCREIGRKMRN
+72 
-83 ESLFDEALRYHGEEL
+83 DEALRLHIRGLDIARAVGDSSEWI
-98 TLAEDLE
+98 
-105 DTLEM
+105 
-110 VQALNNL
+110 QALNNIA
-117 GTDYRRLGVLDV
+117 TDYRRMGMLDV
-129 AQDYHYRAW
+129 AQSYHYQAL
-138 TISKASGDTSHVA
+138 TLCDESSDTTYQMR
-151 KKSRV
+151 KNRV
-156 VALNGLGNI
+156 KALNGLGNI
-165 YLTVG
+165 YLSI
-170 NYERAD
+170 YSYDDAD
-176 SALRMALAGEK
+176 SVFRQALEGEHQ
-187 ELKSELGQA
+187 LGSATGQA
-196 INYANIGSIFRHQNM
+196 INYANLGSIYSARGDDEKALDYYRQSMFYNKK
-211 NDSAWAYFRKSMEL
+211 DSNL
-225 NQKVNNMLGISLCHT
+225 LGMALCHL
-240 YYGSM
+240 YFGNI
-245 YERERR
+245 YERRQQ
-251 YDKAEEEYEKAYEL
+251 YDLALREYEQSDRMMTDLKDL
-265 MKASH
+265 
-270 DDWHA
+270 WHA
-275 LNSLIALAS
+275 LEPRLALAS
-284 INLTKGDNA
+284 VYYHTHED
-293 RAFDFLGKAKRMAE
+293 AK
-307 KIKSYEY
+307 
-314 LAEVY
+314 
-319 TLYYKHYKRTG
+319 
-330 DYSAALAAHEKAGAM
+330 ALALLDRADATARQINSWEHIVEVHHLYFQLMQRQGRYHEALDHHLIATAY
-345 QDSVVDMEKVNRI
+345 QDSILDNEKLDRI
-358 QNAGLAIERTQQ
+358 HNIGINIERTRQQ
-370 ARMMDAANMTLQ
+370 EMVDMAQNELQ
-382 SERSAR
+382 TEKRIRQQSAWLFGLT
-388 MVSSVIFVIIVLLLS
+388 VILLLAVIS
-403 CALVIFFYAQRVN
+403 ALLYVQRMR
-416 HHNHMNLKRVAQ
+416 HHSMEM
-428 MRENFFTS
+428 MREASRLREDFFTN

-448 LGLSQELQKN
+448 LGLSRKIREN
-458 PQDEV
+458 TEVPQSVSD
-463 KSHALTI
+463 KASTI

-602 DTGEAKGT
+602 YTGEAKGT

-618 EIISHLDGTITAES
+618 EIISHLNGTITAES

-695 GVEALKRAGEI
+695 GVEALKHAGEI

-864 NCAKTIMAAKPEMPL
+864 NCAKTIMATKPEMPL

-909 TAKPK
+909 TAKPT

>member
-1 MNTPRQRNATTLWY
+1 MTYMLHTVTRLLWATALAFILTCCQHGSPSESETQS
-15 MMVIGLLMVA
+15 I
-25 CGQRQATTPMAV
+25 R
-37 RKSLDSLISSSHNI
+37 DSLA
-51 DTLRMLQKR
+51 TLRQQGK
-60 MEKEDNVLGRII
+60 KERDASRY
-72 VCREIGRKMRN
+72 
-83 ESLFDEALRYHGEEL
+83 DEALRLHIRGLDMARAVGDSSEWI
-98 TLAEDLE
+98 
-105 DTLEM
+105 
-110 VQALNNL
+110 QALNNIA
-117 GTDYRRLGVLDV
+117 TDYRRMGMLDV
-129 AQDYHYRAW
+129 AQSYHYQAL
-138 TISKASGDTSHVA
+138 TLCDESSDTTYQMR
-151 KKSRV
+151 KNRV
-156 VALNGLGNI
+156 KALNGLGNI
-165 YLTVG
+165 YLSI
-170 NYERAD
+170 YSYDDAD
-176 SALRMALAGEK
+176 SVFRQALEGEHQ
-187 ELKSELGQA
+187 LGSATGQA
-196 INYANIGSIFRHQNM
+196 INYANLGSIYSARGDDEKALDYYRQSMFYNKK
-211 NDSAWAYFRKSMEL
+211 DSNL
-225 NQKVNNMLGISLCHT
+225 LGMALCHL
-240 YYGSM
+240 YFGNI
-245 YERERR
+245 YEKRQQ
-251 YDKAEEEYEKAYEL
+251 YDLALREYEQSDRMMTDLKDL
-265 MKASH
+265 
-270 DDWHA
+270 WHA
-275 LNSLIALAS
+275 LEPRLALAS
-284 INLTKGDNA
+284 VYYHTHEDAKAQALLDRADATARQINSW
-293 RAFDFLGKAKRMAE
+293 E
-307 KIKSYEY
+307 HIV
-314 LAEVY
+314 EVHH
-319 TLYYKHYKRTG
+319 LYFQLMQRQGRYHE
-330 DYSAALAAHEKAGAM
+330 ALDHHLIATAY
-345 QDSVVDMEKVNRI
+345 QDSILDNEKLDRI
-358 QNAGLAIERTQQ
+358 HNIGINIERTRQQ
-370 ARMMDAANMTLQ
+370 EMVDMAQNELQ
-382 SERSAR
+382 TEKRIRQQSAWLFGLT
-388 MVSSVIFVIIVLLLS
+388 VILLLAVIS
-403 CALVIFFYAQRVN
+403 ALLYVQRMR
-416 HHNHMNLKRVAQ
+416 HRSMEM
-428 MRENFFTS
+428 MREASRLREDFFTN

-448 LGLSQELQKN
+448 LGLSRKIREN
-458 PQDEV
+458 TEVPQSVSD
-463 KSHALTI
+463 KASTI

-573 RLHIDVSDTGHGISS
+573 RLHIDVSDTGNGISS

-602 DTGEAKGT
+602 DMGEAKGT

-618 EIISHLDGTITAES
+618 EIISHLNGTITAES

-695 GVEALKRAGEI
+695 GVEALKHAGEI

-909 TAKPK
+909 TAKP
-914 AQ
+914 

>member
-1 MNTPRQRNATTLWY
+1 MTYMLHTLTRLLWATALAFILTCCQHGSPSESETQS
-15 MMVIGLLMVA
+15 I
-25 CGQRQATTPMAV
+25 R
-37 RKSLDSLISSSHNI
+37 DSLA
-51 DTLRMLQKR
+51 TLRQQGK
-60 MEKEDNVLGRII
+60 KERDASRY
-72 VCREIGRKMRN
+72 
-83 ESLFDEALRYHGEEL
+83 DEALRLHIRGLDMARAVGDSSEWI
-98 TLAEDLE
+98 
-105 DTLEM
+105 
-110 VQALNNL
+110 QALNNIA
-117 GTDYRRLGVLDV
+117 TDYRRMGMLDV
-129 AQDYHYRAW
+129 AQSYHYQAL
-138 TISKASGDTSHVA
+138 SLCDESSDTTYQMR
-151 KKSRV
+151 KNRV
-156 VALNGLGNI
+156 KALNGLGNI
-165 YLTVG
+165 YLSI
-170 NYERAD
+170 YSYDDAD
-176 SALRMALAGEK
+176 SVFRQALEGEHQ
-187 ELKSELGQA
+187 LGSATGQA
-196 INYANIGSIFRHQNM
+196 INYANLGSIYSARGDDEKALDYYRQSMFYNKK
-211 NDSAWAYFRKSMEL
+211 DSNL
-225 NQKVNNMLGISLCHT
+225 LGMALCHL
-240 YYGSM
+240 YFGNI
-245 YERERR
+245 YERRQQ
-251 YDKAEEEYEKAYEL
+251 YDLALREYEQSDRMMTDLKDL
-265 MKASH
+265 
-270 DDWHA
+270 WHA
-275 LNSLIALAS
+275 LEPRLALAS
-284 INLTKGDNA
+284 VYYHTHEDAKAQALLDRADATARQINSW
-293 RAFDFLGKAKRMAE
+293 E
-307 KIKSYEY
+307 HIV
-314 LAEVY
+314 EVHH
-319 TLYYKHYKRTG
+319 LYFQLMQRQGRYHE
-330 DYSAALAAHEKAGAM
+330 ALDHHLIATAY
-345 QDSVVDMEKVNRI
+345 QDSILDNEKLDRI
-358 QNAGLAIERTQQ
+358 HNIGINIERTRQQ
-370 ARMMDAANMTLQ
+370 KMVDMAQNELQ
-382 SERSAR
+382 TEKRIRQQSAWLFGLT
-388 MVSSVIFVIIVLLLS
+388 VILLLAVIS
-403 CALVIFFYAQRVN
+403 ALLYVQRMR
-416 HHNHMNLKRVAQ
+416 HHSMEM
-428 MRENFFTS
+428 MREASRLREDFFTN

-448 LGLSQELQKN
+448 LGLSRKIREN
-458 PQDEV
+458 TEVPQSVSD
-463 KSHALTI
+463 KASTI

-530 DKAIEMDFVPDYV
+530 DQAIEMDFVPDYV

-602 DTGEAKGT
+602 DMGEAKGT

-618 EIISHLDGTITAES
+618 EIISHLNGTITAES

-695 GVEALKRAGEI
+695 GVEALKHAGEI

-798 PVTDDAIED
+798 PVSDDAIED

-909 TAKPK
+909 TAKPT

>member
-1 MNTPRQRNATTLWY
+1 MTYMLHTLTKLLWATALAFILTCCQHGSPSESETQS
-15 MMVIGLLMVA
+15 I
-25 CGQRQATTPMAV
+25 R
-37 RKSLDSLISSSHNI
+37 DSLA
-51 DTLRMLQKR
+51 TLRQQGK
-60 MEKEDNVLGRII
+60 KERDASRY
-72 VCREIGRKMRN
+72 
-83 ESLFDEALRYHGEEL
+83 DEALRLHIRGLDMARAVGDSSEWI
-98 TLAEDLE
+98 
-105 DTLEM
+105 
-110 VQALNNL
+110 QALNNIA
-117 GTDYRRLGVLDV
+117 TDYRRMGMLDV
-129 AQDYHYRAW
+129 AQSYHYQAL
-138 TISKASGDTSHVA
+138 SLCDESADTTYQMR
-151 KKSRV
+151 KNRV
-156 VALNGLGNI
+156 KALNGLGNI
-165 YLTVG
+165 YLSI
-170 NYERAD
+170 YSYDDAD
-176 SALRMALAGEK
+176 SVFRQALEGEHQ
-187 ELKSELGQA
+187 LGSATGQA
-196 INYANIGSIFRHQNM
+196 INYANLGSIYSARGDDEKALDYYRQSMYYNKQ
-211 NDSAWAYFRKSMEL
+211 DSNL
-225 NQKVNNMLGISLCHT
+225 LGMALCHL
-240 YYGSM
+240 YFGNI
-245 YERERR
+245 YEKRQQYSLALR
-251 YDKAEEEYEKAYEL
+251 EYEQSDRMMTDLKDL
-265 MKASH
+265 
-270 DDWHA
+270 WHA
-275 LNSLIALAS
+275 LEPRLALAS
-284 INLTKGDNA
+284 VYYHTHEDAKAQALLDRADATARQINSW
-293 RAFDFLGKAKRMAE
+293 E
-307 KIKSYEY
+307 HIV
-314 LAEVY
+314 EVHR
-319 TLYYKHYKRTG
+319 LYFQLMQRQGRYRE
-330 DYSAALAAHEKAGAM
+330 ALDHHLIATAY
-345 QDSVVDMEKVNRI
+345 QDSILDNEKLDRI
-358 QNAGLAIERTQQ
+358 HNIGINIERTRQQ
-370 ARMMDAANMTLQ
+370 EMVDMAQNELQ
-382 SERSAR
+382 TEKRIRQQSAWLFGLT
-388 MVSSVIFVIIVLLLS
+388 VILLLAVIS
-403 CALVIFFYAQRVN
+403 ALLYGQRMR
-416 HHNHMNLKRVAQ
+416 HRSMEM
-428 MRENFFTS
+428 MREASRLREDFFTN

-448 LGLSQELQKN
+448 LGLSRKIREN
-458 PQDEV
+458 TEVPQSVSD
-463 KSHALTI
+463 KASTI

-530 DKAIEMDFVPDYV
+530 DQAIEMDFVPDYV

-695 GVEALKRAGEI
+695 GAEALKRAGEI

-743 TARVTEQDRIEGI
+743 TARVTEQDRIEGL

-798 PVTDDAIED
+798 PVTDNAIED

-903 VSPTAW
+903 ISPTAW
-909 TAKPK
+909 TAEPK

>member
-1 MNTPRQRNATTLWY
+1 MTYMLHTLTRLLWATALAFILTCCQHGSPSESETQS
-15 MMVIGLLMVA
+15 I
-25 CGQRQATTPMAV
+25 R
-37 RKSLDSLISSSHNI
+37 DSLA
-51 DTLRMLQKR
+51 TMRQQGK
-60 MEKEDNVLGRII
+60 KERDASRY
-72 VCREIGRKMRN
+72 
-83 ESLFDEALRYHGEEL
+83 DEALRLHIRGLDMARAVGDSSEWI
-98 TLAEDLE
+98 
-105 DTLEM
+105 
-110 VQALNNL
+110 QALNNIA
-117 GTDYRRLGVLDV
+117 TDYRRMGMLDV
-129 AQDYHYRAW
+129 AQSYHYQAL
-138 TISKASGDTSHVA
+138 SLCDESSDTTYQMR
-151 KKSRV
+151 KNRV
-156 VALNGLGNI
+156 KALNGLGNI
-165 YLTVG
+165 YLSI
-170 NYERAD
+170 YSYDDAD
-176 SALRMALAGEK
+176 SVFRQALEGEHQ
-187 ELKSELGQA
+187 LGSATGQA
-196 INYANIGSIFRHQNM
+196 INYANLGSIYSARGDDEKALDYYRQSMFYNKK
-211 NDSAWAYFRKSMEL
+211 DSNL
-225 NQKVNNMLGISLCHT
+225 LGMALCHL
-240 YYGSM
+240 YFGNI
-245 YERERR
+245 YERRQQ
-251 YDKAEEEYEKAYEL
+251 YDLALREYEQSDRMMTDLKDL
-265 MKASH
+265 
-270 DDWHA
+270 WHA
-275 LNSLIALAS
+275 LEPRLALAS
-284 INLTKGDNA
+284 VYYHTHED
-293 RAFDFLGKAKRMAE
+293 AK
-307 KIKSYEY
+307 
-314 LAEVY
+314 
-319 TLYYKHYKRTG
+319 
-330 DYSAALAAHEKAGAM
+330 ALALLDRADATARQINSWEHIVEVHHLYFQLMQRQGRYHEALDHHLIATAY
-345 QDSVVDMEKVNRI
+345 QDSILDNEKLDRI
-358 QNAGLAIERTQQ
+358 HNIGINIERTRQQ
-370 ARMMDAANMTLQ
+370 EMVDMAQNELQ
-382 SERSAR
+382 TEKRIRQQSAWLFGLT
-388 MVSSVIFVIIVLLLS
+388 VILLLAVIS
-403 CALVIFFYAQRVN
+403 ALLYVQRMR
-416 HHNHMNLKRVAQ
+416 HRSMEM
-428 MRENFFTS
+428 MREASRLREDFFTN

-448 LGLSQELQKN
+448 LGLSRKIREN
-458 PQDEV
+458 TEVPQSVSD
-463 KSHALTI
+463 KASTI

-530 DKAIEMDFVPDYV
+530 DQAIEMDFVPDYV

-602 DTGEAKGT
+602 DMGEAKGT

-618 EIISHLDGTITAES
+618 EIISHLNGTITAES

-798 PVTDDAIED
+798 PVSDDAIED

-909 TAKPK
+909 TAKPT

>member
-1 MNTPRQRNATTLWY
+1 MTYMLHTLTRLLWATALAFILTCCQHGSPSESETQT
-15 MMVIGLLMVA
+15 I
-25 CGQRQATTPMAV
+25 R
-37 RKSLDSLISSSHNI
+37 DSLA
-51 DTLRMLQKR
+51 TLRQQGK
-60 MEKEDNVLGRII
+60 KERDASRY
-72 VCREIGRKMRN
+72 
-83 ESLFDEALRYHGEEL
+83 DEALRLHIRGLDMARAVGDSSEWI
-98 TLAEDLE
+98 
-105 DTLEM
+105 
-110 VQALNNL
+110 QALNNIA
-117 GTDYRRLGVLDV
+117 TDYRRMGMLDV
-129 AQDYHYRAW
+129 AQSYHYQAL
-138 TISKASGDTSHVA
+138 SLCDESSDTTYQMR
-151 KKSRV
+151 KNRV
-156 VALNGLGNI
+156 KALNGLGNI
-165 YLTVG
+165 YLSI
-170 NYERAD
+170 YSYDDAD
-176 SALRMALAGEK
+176 SVFRQALEGEHQ
-187 ELKSELGQA
+187 LGSATGQA
-196 INYANIGSIFRHQNM
+196 INYANLGSIYSARGDDEKALDYYRQSMFYNKK
-211 NDSAWAYFRKSMEL
+211 DSNL
-225 NQKVNNMLGISLCHT
+225 LGMALCHL
-240 YYGSM
+240 YFGNI
-245 YERERR
+245 YERRQQ
-251 YDKAEEEYEKAYEL
+251 YDLALREYEQSDRMMTDLKDL
-265 MKASH
+265 
-270 DDWHA
+270 WHA
-275 LNSLIALAS
+275 LEPRLALAS
-284 INLTKGDNA
+284 VYYHTHED
-293 RAFDFLGKAKRMAE
+293 AK
-307 KIKSYEY
+307 
-314 LAEVY
+314 
-319 TLYYKHYKRTG
+319 
-330 DYSAALAAHEKAGAM
+330 ALALLDRADATARQINSWEHIVEVHHLYFQLMQRQGRYHEALDHHLIATAY
-345 QDSVVDMEKVNRI
+345 QDSILDNEKLDRI
-358 QNAGLAIERTQQ
+358 HNIGINIERTRQQ
-370 ARMMDAANMTLQ
+370 EMVDMAQNELQ
-382 SERSAR
+382 TEKRIRQQSAWLFGLT
-388 MVSSVIFVIIVLLLS
+388 VILLLAVIS
-403 CALVIFFYAQRVN
+403 ALLYVQRMR
-416 HHNHMNLKRVAQ
+416 HHSMEM
-428 MRENFFTS
+428 MREASRLREDFFTN

-448 LGLSQELQKN
+448 LGLSRKIREN
-458 PQDEV
+458 TEVPQSVSD
-463 KSHALTI
+463 KASTI

-602 DTGEAKGT
+602 DMGEAKGT

-618 EIISHLDGTITAES
+618 EIISHLNGTITAES

-798 PVTDDAIED
+798 PVTDDTIED

-909 TAKPK
+909 TAKPT

>member
-1 MNTPRQRNATTLWY
+1 MTYMLHTLTRLLWATALAFILTCCQHGSPSESETQS
-15 MMVIGLLMVA
+15 IH
-25 CGQRQATTPMAV
+25 
-37 RKSLDSLISSSHNI
+37 DSLA
-51 DTLRMLQKR
+51 TLRQQGK
-60 MEKEDNVLGRII
+60 KERDASRY
-72 VCREIGRKMRN
+72 
-83 ESLFDEALRYHGEEL
+83 DEALRLHIRGLDMARAVGDSSEWI
-98 TLAEDLE
+98 
-105 DTLEM
+105 
-110 VQALNNL
+110 QALNNIA
-117 GTDYRRLGVLDV
+117 TDYRRMGMLDV
-129 AQDYHYRAW
+129 AQSYHYQAL
-138 TISKASGDTSHVA
+138 SLCDESSDTTYQMR
-151 KKSRV
+151 KNRV
-156 VALNGLGNI
+156 KALNGLGNI
-165 YLTVG
+165 YLSI
-170 NYERAD
+170 YSYDDAD
-176 SALRMALAGEK
+176 SVFRQALEGEHQ
-187 ELKSELGQA
+187 LGSATGQA
-196 INYANIGSIFRHQNM
+196 INYANLGSIYSARGDDEKALDYYRQSMFYNKK
-211 NDSAWAYFRKSMEL
+211 DSNL
-225 NQKVNNMLGISLCHT
+225 LGMALCHL
-240 YYGSM
+240 YFGNI
-245 YERERR
+245 YERRQQ
-251 YDKAEEEYEKAYEL
+251 YDLALREYEQSDRMMTDLKDL
-265 MKASH
+265 
-270 DDWHA
+270 WHA
-275 LNSLIALAS
+275 LEPRLALAS
-284 INLTKGDNA
+284 VYYHTHED
-293 RAFDFLGKAKRMAE
+293 AK
-307 KIKSYEY
+307 
-314 LAEVY
+314 
-319 TLYYKHYKRTG
+319 
-330 DYSAALAAHEKAGAM
+330 ALALLDRADATARQINSWEHIVEVHHLYFQLMQRQGRYHEALDHHLIATAY
-345 QDSVVDMEKVNRI
+345 QDSILDNEKLDRI
-358 QNAGLAIERTQQ
+358 HNIGINIERTRQQ
-370 ARMMDAANMTLQ
+370 EMVDMAQNELQ
-382 SERSAR
+382 TEKRIRQQSAWLFGLT
-388 MVSSVIFVIIVLLLS
+388 VILLLAVIS
-403 CALVIFFYAQRVN
+403 ALLYVQRMR
-416 HHNHMNLKRVAQ
+416 HHSMEM
-428 MRENFFTS
+428 MREASRLREDFFTN

-448 LGLSQELQKN
+448 LGLSRKIREN
-458 PQDEV
+458 TEVPQSVSD
-463 KSHALTI
+463 KASTI

-618 EIISHLDGTITAES
+618 EIISHLNGTITAES

-651 DPVTETEIGNS
+651 DPVTETEIDNS

-798 PVTDDAIED
+798 PVTDDTIED

-909 TAKPK
+909 TAKPT
-914 AQ
+914 A

>member
-1 MNTPRQRNATTLWY
+1 MTYMLHTLTRLLWATALAFILTCCQHGSPSESETQS
-15 MMVIGLLMVA
+15 I
-25 CGQRQATTPMAV
+25 R
-37 RKSLDSLISSSHNI
+37 DSLA
-51 DTLRMLQKR
+51 TLRQQGK
-60 MEKEDNVLGRII
+60 KERDASRY
-72 VCREIGRKMRN
+72 
-83 ESLFDEALRYHGEEL
+83 DEALRLHIRGLDMARAVGDSSEWI
-98 TLAEDLE
+98 
-105 DTLEM
+105 
-110 VQALNNL
+110 QALNNIA
-117 GTDYRRLGVLDV
+117 TDYRRMGMLDV
-129 AQDYHYRAW
+129 AQSYHYQAL
-138 TISKASGDTSHVA
+138 SLCDESSDTTYQMR
-151 KKSRV
+151 KNRV
-156 VALNGLGNI
+156 KALNGLGNI
-165 YLTVG
+165 YLSI
-170 NYERAD
+170 YSYDDAD
-176 SALRMALAGEK
+176 SVFRQALEGEHQ
-187 ELKSELGQA
+187 LGSATGQA
-196 INYANIGSIFRHQNM
+196 INYANLGSIYSARGDDEKALDYYRQSMFYNKK
-211 NDSAWAYFRKSMEL
+211 DSNL
-225 NQKVNNMLGISLCHT
+225 LGMALCHL
-240 YYGSM
+240 YFGNI
-245 YERERR
+245 YERRQQ
-251 YDKAEEEYEKAYEL
+251 YDLALREYEQSDRMMTDLKDL
-265 MKASH
+265 
-270 DDWHA
+270 WHA
-275 LNSLIALAS
+275 LEPRLALAS
-284 INLTKGDNA
+284 VYYHTHED
-293 RAFDFLGKAKRMAE
+293 AK
-307 KIKSYEY
+307 
-314 LAEVY
+314 
-319 TLYYKHYKRTG
+319 
-330 DYSAALAAHEKAGAM
+330 ALALLDRADATARQINSWEHIVEVHHLYFQLMQRQGRYHEALDHHLIATAY
-345 QDSVVDMEKVNRI
+345 QDSILDNEKLDRI
-358 QNAGLAIERTQQ
+358 HNIGINIERTRQQ
-370 ARMMDAANMTLQ
+370 EMVDMAQNELQ
-382 SERSAR
+382 TEKRIRQQSAWLFGLT
-388 MVSSVIFVIIVLLLS
+388 VILLLAVIS
-403 CALVIFFYAQRVN
+403 ALLYVQRMR
-416 HHNHMNLKRVAQ
+416 HRSMEM
-428 MRENFFTS
+428 MREASRLREDFFTN

-448 LGLSQELQKN
+448 LGLSRKIREN
-458 PQDEV
+458 TEVPQSVSD
-463 KSHALTI
+463 KASTI

-618 EIISHLDGTITAES
+618 EIISHLNGTITAES

-798 PVTDDAIED
+798 PVTDDTIED

-909 TAKPK
+909 TAKPT

>member
-1 MNTPRQRNATTLWY
+1 MTYMLHTVTRLLWATALAFILTCCQHGSPSESETQS
-15 MMVIGLLMVA
+15 I
-25 CGQRQATTPMAV
+25 R
-37 RKSLDSLISSSHNI
+37 DSLA
-51 DTLRMLQKR
+51 TLRQQGK
-60 MEKEDNVLGRII
+60 KERDASRY
-72 VCREIGRKMRN
+72 
-83 ESLFDEALRYHGEEL
+83 DEALRLHIRGLDMARAVGDSSEWI
-98 TLAEDLE
+98 
-105 DTLEM
+105 
-110 VQALNNL
+110 QALNNIA
-117 GTDYRRLGVLDV
+117 TDYRRMGMLDV
-129 AQDYHYRAW
+129 AQSYHYQAL
-138 TISKASGDTSHVA
+138 TLCDESADTTYQMR
-151 KKSRV
+151 KNRV
-156 VALNGLGNI
+156 KALNGLGNI
-165 YLTVG
+165 YLSI
-170 NYERAD
+170 YSYDDAD
-176 SALRMALAGEK
+176 SVFRQALEGEHQ
-187 ELKSELGQA
+187 LGSATGQA
-196 INYANIGSIFRHQNM
+196 INYANLGSIYSARGDDEKALDYYRQSMFYNKQ
-211 NDSAWAYFRKSMEL
+211 DSNL
-225 NQKVNNMLGISLCHT
+225 LGMALCHL
-240 YYGSM
+240 YFGNI
-245 YERERR
+245 
-251 YDKAEEEYEKAYEL
+251 YEKRQQYGLALREYQQSDRMMTDL
-265 MKASH
+265 K
-270 DDWHA
+270 DLWHA
-275 LNSLIALAS
+275 LEPRLALAS
-284 INLTKGDNA
+284 VYYHTHKDAKAQALLDRADATARQINSW
-293 RAFDFLGKAKRMAE
+293 E
-307 KIKSYEY
+307 HIV
-314 LAEVY
+314 EVHR
-319 TLYYKHYKRTG
+319 LYFQLMQRQGRYRE
-330 DYSAALAAHEKAGAM
+330 ALDHHLIATAY
-345 QDSVVDMEKVNRI
+345 QDSILDNEKLDRI
-358 QNAGLAIERTQQ
+358 HNIGINIERTRQQ
-370 ARMMDAANMTLQ
+370 EMVDMAQNELQ
-382 SERSAR
+382 TEKRIRQQSAWLFGLT
-388 MVSSVIFVIIVLLLS
+388 VILLLAVIS
-403 CALVIFFYAQRVN
+403 ALLYGQRMR
-416 HHNHMNLKRVAQ
+416 HRSMEM
-428 MRENFFTS
+428 MREASRLREDFFTN

-448 LGLSQELQKN
+448 LGLSRKIREN
-458 PQDEV
+458 TEVPQSVSD
-463 KSHALTI
+463 KASTI

-530 DKAIEMDFVPDYV
+530 DQAIEMDFVPDYV

-743 TARVTEQDRIEGI
+743 TARVTEQDRIEGL

-798 PVTDDAIED
+798 PVTDDTIED

-826 ITVTMVADDLNIT
+826 ITVTMVADNLNIT

-903 VSPTAW
+903 ISPTAW
-909 TAKPK
+909 TAEPK

>member
-1 MNTPRQRNATTLWY
+1 MTYMLHTLTRLLWATALAFILTCCQHGSPSESETQS
-15 MMVIGLLMVA
+15 I
-25 CGQRQATTPMAV
+25 R
-37 RKSLDSLISSSHNI
+37 DSLA
-51 DTLRMLQKR
+51 TLRQQGK
-60 MEKEDNVLGRII
+60 KERDASRY
-72 VCREIGRKMRN
+72 
-83 ESLFDEALRYHGEEL
+83 DEALRLHIRGLDMARAVGDSSEWI
-98 TLAEDLE
+98 
-105 DTLEM
+105 
-110 VQALNNL
+110 QALNNIA
-117 GTDYRRLGVLDV
+117 TDYRRMGMLDV
-129 AQDYHYRAW
+129 AQSYHYQAL
-138 TISKASGDTSHVA
+138 SLCDESSDTTYQMR
-151 KKSRV
+151 KNRV
-156 VALNGLGNI
+156 KALNGLGNI
-165 YLTVG
+165 YLSI
-170 NYERAD
+170 YSYDDAD
-176 SALRMALAGEK
+176 SVFRQALEGEHQ
-187 ELKSELGQA
+187 LGSATGQA
-196 INYANIGSIFRHQNM
+196 INYANLGSIYSARGDDEKALDYYRQSMFYNKK
-211 NDSAWAYFRKSMEL
+211 DSNL
-225 NQKVNNMLGISLCHT
+225 LGMALCHL
-240 YYGSM
+240 YFGNI
-245 YERERR
+245 YERRQQ
-251 YDKAEEEYEKAYEL
+251 YDLALREYEQSDRMMTDLKDL
-265 MKASH
+265 
-270 DDWHA
+270 WHA
-275 LNSLIALAS
+275 LEPRLALAS
-284 INLTKGDNA
+284 VYYHTHEDAKAQALLDRADATARHINSW
-293 RAFDFLGKAKRMAE
+293 E
-307 KIKSYEY
+307 HIV
-314 LAEVY
+314 EVHH
-319 TLYYKHYKRTG
+319 LYFQLMQRQGRYHE
-330 DYSAALAAHEKAGAM
+330 ALDHHLIATAY
-345 QDSVVDMEKVNRI
+345 QDSILDNEKLDRI
-358 QNAGLAIERTQQ
+358 HNIGINIERTRQQ
-370 ARMMDAANMTLQ
+370 KMVDMAQNELQ
-382 SERSAR
+382 TEKRIRQQSAWLFGLT
-388 MVSSVIFVIIVLLLS
+388 VILLLAVIS
-403 CALVIFFYAQRVN
+403 ALLYVQRMR
-416 HHNHMNLKRVAQ
+416 HRSMEM
-428 MRENFFTS
+428 MREASRLREDFFTN

-448 LGLSQELQKN
+448 LGLSRKIREN
-458 PQDEV
+458 TEVPQSVSD
-463 KSHALTI
+463 KASTI

-530 DKAIEMDFVPDYV
+530 DQAIEMDFVPDYV

-602 DTGEAKGT
+602 DMGEAKGT

-618 EIISHLDGTITAES
+618 EIISHLNGTITAES

-680 CTQLEPFYEVVAARD
+680 CSQLEPFYEVVAARD

-798 PVTDDAIED
+798 PVSDDAIED

-909 TAKPK
+909 TAKPT

>member
-1 MNTPRQRNATTLWY
+1 MTYMLHTLTRLLWATTLAF
-15 MMVIGLLMVA
+15 ILTCCQHGSPSESET
-25 CGQRQATTPMAV
+25 QSIR
-37 RKSLDSLISSSHNI
+37 DSLA
-51 DTLRMLQKR
+51 TLRQQGK
-60 MEKEDNVLGRII
+60 KERDASRY
-72 VCREIGRKMRN
+72 
-83 ESLFDEALRYHGEEL
+83 DEALRLHIRGLDMARAVGDSSEWI
-98 TLAEDLE
+98 
-105 DTLEM
+105 
-110 VQALNNL
+110 QALNNIA
-117 GTDYRRLGVLDV
+117 TDYRRMGMLDV
-129 AQDYHYRAW
+129 AQSYHYQAL
-138 TISKASGDTSHVA
+138 SLCDESSDTTYQMR
-151 KKSRV
+151 KNRV
-156 VALNGLGNI
+156 KALNGLGNI
-165 YLTVG
+165 YLSI
-170 NYERAD
+170 YSYDDAD
-176 SALRMALAGEK
+176 SVFRQALEGEHQ
-187 ELKSELGQA
+187 LGSATGQA
-196 INYANIGSIFRHQNM
+196 INYANLGSIYSARGDDEKALDYYRQSMFYNKK
-211 NDSAWAYFRKSMEL
+211 DSNL
-225 NQKVNNMLGISLCHT
+225 LGMALCHL
-240 YYGSM
+240 YFGNI
-245 YERERR
+245 YERRQQ
-251 YDKAEEEYEKAYEL
+251 YDLALREYEQSDRMMTDLKDL
-265 MKASH
+265 
-270 DDWHA
+270 WHA
-275 LNSLIALAS
+275 LEPRLALAS
-284 INLTKGDNA
+284 VYYHTHED
-293 RAFDFLGKAKRMAE
+293 AK
-307 KIKSYEY
+307 
-314 LAEVY
+314 
-319 TLYYKHYKRTG
+319 
-330 DYSAALAAHEKAGAM
+330 ALALLDRADATARQINSWEHIVEVHHLYFQLMQRQGRYHEALDHHLIATAY
-345 QDSVVDMEKVNRI
+345 QDSILDNEKLDRI
-358 QNAGLAIERTQQ
+358 HNIGINIERTRQQ
-370 ARMMDAANMTLQ
+370 EMVNMAQNELQ
-382 SERSAR
+382 TEKRIRQQSAWLFGLT
-388 MVSSVIFVIIVLLLS
+388 VILLLAVIS
-403 CALVIFFYAQRVN
+403 ALLYVQRMR
-416 HHNHMNLKRVAQ
+416 HRSMEM
-428 MRENFFTS
+428 MREASRLREDFFTN

-448 LGLSQELQKN
+448 LGLSRKIREN
-458 PQDEV
+458 TEVPQSVSD
-463 KSHALTI
+463 KASTI

-602 DTGEAKGT
+602 DMGEAKGT

-618 EIISHLDGTITAES
+618 EIISHLNGTITAES
-632 QVGKGTTFHIVMPI
+632 QVGKGTTFHIIMPI

-909 TAKPK
+909 TAEPK

>member
-1 MNTPRQRNATTLWY
+1 MTYMPHTVTRLLWATALAFILTCCQHGSPSESETQS
-15 MMVIGLLMVA
+15 I
-25 CGQRQATTPMAV
+25 R
-37 RKSLDSLISSSHNI
+37 DSLA
-51 DTLRMLQKR
+51 TLRQQGK
-60 MEKEDNVLGRII
+60 KERDASRY
-72 VCREIGRKMRN
+72 
-83 ESLFDEALRYHGEEL
+83 DEALRLHIRGLDMARAVGDSSEWI
-98 TLAEDLE
+98 
-105 DTLEM
+105 
-110 VQALNNL
+110 QALNNIA
-117 GTDYRRLGVLDV
+117 TDYRRMGMLDV
-129 AQDYHYRAW
+129 AQSYHYQAL
-138 TISKASGDTSHVA
+138 SLCDESSDTTYQMR
-151 KKSRV
+151 KNRV
-156 VALNGLGNI
+156 KALNGLGNI
-165 YLTVG
+165 YLSI
-170 NYERAD
+170 YSYDDAD
-176 SALRMALAGEK
+176 SVFRQALEGEHQ
-187 ELKSELGQA
+187 LGSATGQA
-196 INYANIGSIFRHQNM
+196 INYANLGSIYSARGDDEKALDYYRQSMFYNKQ
-211 NDSAWAYFRKSMEL
+211 DSNL
-225 NQKVNNMLGISLCHT
+225 LGMALCHL
-240 YYGSM
+240 YFGNI
-245 YERERR
+245 YEKRQQ
-251 YDKAEEEYEKAYEL
+251 YDLALREYEQSDRMMTDLKDL
-265 MKASH
+265 
-270 DDWHA
+270 WHA
-275 LNSLIALAS
+275 LEPRLALAS
-284 INLTKGDNA
+284 VYYHTHEDAKAQALLDRADATARQINSW
-293 RAFDFLGKAKRMAE
+293 E
-307 KIKSYEY
+307 HIV
-314 LAEVY
+314 EVHR
-319 TLYYKHYKRTG
+319 LYFQLMQRQGRYHE
-330 DYSAALAAHEKAGAM
+330 ALDHHLIATAY
-345 QDSVVDMEKVNRI
+345 QDSILDNEKLDRI
-358 QNAGLAIERTQQ
+358 HNIGINIERTRQQ
-370 ARMMDAANMTLQ
+370 EMVDMAQNELQ
-382 SERSAR
+382 TEKRIRQQSAWLFGLT
-388 MVSSVIFVIIVLLLS
+388 VILLLAVIS
-403 CALVIFFYAQRVN
+403 ALLYVQRMR
-416 HHNHMNLKRVAQ
+416 HRSMEM
-428 MRENFFTS
+428 MREASRLREDFFTN

-448 LGLSQELQKN
+448 LGLSRKIREN
-458 PQDEV
+458 TEVPQSVSD
-463 KSHALTI
+463 KASTI

-530 DKAIEMDFVPDYV
+530 DQAIEMDFVPDYV

-743 TARVTEQDRIEGI
+743 TARVTEQDRIEGL

-798 PVTDDAIED
+798 PVTDDTIED

-909 TAKPK
+909 TAEPK

>member
-1 MNTPRQRNATTLWY
+1 MTYMLPTVTRLLWATAHAFIETCCQHGSPSESETQS
-15 MMVIGLLMVA
+15 I
-25 CGQRQATTPMAV
+25 R
-37 RKSLDSLISSSHNI
+37 DSLA
-51 DTLRMLQKR
+51 TLRQQGK
-60 MEKEDNVLGRII
+60 KERDASRY
-72 VCREIGRKMRN
+72 
-83 ESLFDEALRYHGEEL
+83 DEALRLHIRGLDMARAVGDSSEWI
-98 TLAEDLE
+98 
-105 DTLEM
+105 
-110 VQALNNL
+110 QALNNIA
-117 GTDYRRLGVLDV
+117 TDYRRMGMLDV
-129 AQDYHYRAW
+129 AQSYHYQAL
-138 TISKASGDTSHVA
+138 SLCDESSDTTYQMR
-151 KKSRV
+151 KNRV
-156 VALNGLGNI
+156 KALNGLGNI
-165 YLTVG
+165 YLSI
-170 NYERAD
+170 YSYDDAD
-176 SALRMALAGEK
+176 SVFRQALEGEHQ
-187 ELKSELGQA
+187 LGSATGQA
-196 INYANIGSIFRHQNM
+196 INYANLGSIYSARGDDEKALDYYRQSMFYNKK
-211 NDSAWAYFRKSMEL
+211 DSNL
-225 NQKVNNMLGISLCHT
+225 LGMALCHL
-240 YYGSM
+240 YFGNI
-245 YERERR
+245 YERRQQ
-251 YDKAEEEYEKAYEL
+251 YDLALREYEQSDRMMTDLKDL
-265 MKASH
+265 
-270 DDWHA
+270 WHA
-275 LNSLIALAS
+275 LEPRLALAS
-284 INLTKGDNA
+284 VYYHTHED
-293 RAFDFLGKAKRMAE
+293 AK
-307 KIKSYEY
+307 
-314 LAEVY
+314 
-319 TLYYKHYKRTG
+319 
-330 DYSAALAAHEKAGAM
+330 ALALLDRADATARQINSWEHIVEVHHLYFQLMQRQGRYHEALDHHLIATAY
-345 QDSVVDMEKVNRI
+345 QDSILDNEKLDRI
-358 QNAGLAIERTQQ
+358 HNIGINIERTRQQ
-370 ARMMDAANMTLQ
+370 KMVDMAQNELQ
-382 SERSAR
+382 TEKRIRQQSAWLFGLT
-388 MVSSVIFVIIVLLLS
+388 VILLLAVIS
-403 CALVIFFYAQRVN
+403 ALLYVQRMR
-416 HHNHMNLKRVAQ
+416 HRSMEM
-428 MRENFFTS
+428 MREASRLREDFFTN

-448 LGLSQELQKN
+448 LGLSRKIREN
-458 PQDEV
+458 TEVPQSVSD
-463 KSHALTI
+463 KASTI

-602 DTGEAKGT
+602 DMGEAKGT

-695 GVEALKRAGEI
+695 GVEALKHAGEI

-798 PVTDDAIED
+798 PVSDDAIED

-879 KSVALACGFT
+879 KRVALACGFT

-909 TAKPK
+909 TAKPT

>member
-1 MNTPRQRNATTLWY
+1 MTYMLHTLTRLLWATTLAF
-15 MMVIGLLMVA
+15 ILTCCQHGSPSESET
-25 CGQRQATTPMAV
+25 QSIR
-37 RKSLDSLISSSHNI
+37 DSLA
-51 DTLRMLQKR
+51 TLRQQGK
-60 MEKEDNVLGRII
+60 KERDASRY
-72 VCREIGRKMRN
+72 
-83 ESLFDEALRYHGEEL
+83 DEALRLHIRGLDIARAVGDSSEWI
-98 TLAEDLE
+98 
-105 DTLEM
+105 
-110 VQALNNL
+110 QALNNIA
-117 GTDYRRLGVLDV
+117 TDYRRMGMLDV
-129 AQDYHYRAW
+129 AQSYHYQAL
-138 TISKASGDTSHVA
+138 SLCDESSDTTYQMR
-151 KKSRV
+151 KNRV
-156 VALNGLGNI
+156 KALNGLGNI
-165 YLTVG
+165 YLSI
-170 NYERAD
+170 YSYDDAD
-176 SALRMALAGEK
+176 SVFRQALEGEHQ
-187 ELKSELGQA
+187 LGSATGQA
-196 INYANIGSIFRHQNM
+196 INYANLGSIYSARGDDEKAMDYYRQSMFYNKK
-211 NDSAWAYFRKSMEL
+211 DSNL
-225 NQKVNNMLGISLCHT
+225 LGMALCHL
-240 YYGSM
+240 YFGNI
-245 YERERR
+245 YERRQQ
-251 YDKAEEEYEKAYEL
+251 YDLALREYEQSDRMMTDLKDL
-265 MKASH
+265 
-270 DDWHA
+270 WHA
-275 LNSLIALAS
+275 LEPRLALAS
-284 INLTKGDNA
+284 VYYHTHED
-293 RAFDFLGKAKRMAE
+293 AK
-307 KIKSYEY
+307 
-314 LAEVY
+314 
-319 TLYYKHYKRTG
+319 
-330 DYSAALAAHEKAGAM
+330 ALALLDRADATARQINSWEHIVEVHHLYFHLMQRQGRYHEALDHHLIATAY
-345 QDSVVDMEKVNRI
+345 QDSILDNEKLDRI
-358 QNAGLAIERTQQ
+358 HNIGINIERTRQQ
-370 ARMMDAANMTLQ
+370 EMVNMAQNELQ
-382 SERSAR
+382 TEKRIRQQSAWLFGLT
-388 MVSSVIFVIIVLLLS
+388 VILLLAVIS
-403 CALVIFFYAQRVN
+403 ALLYVQRMR
-416 HHNHMNLKRVAQ
+416 HHSMEM
-428 MRENFFTS
+428 MREASRLREDFFTN

-448 LGLSQELQKN
+448 LGLSRKIREN
-458 PQDEV
+458 TEVPQSVSD
-463 KSHALTI
+463 KASTI

-558 PNGGTISVNLYQRGD
+558 PNGGNISVNLYQRGD

-595 EPFYTTG
+595 EPFYTSG
-602 DTGEAKGT
+602 DMGEAKGT

-618 EIISHLDGTITAES
+618 EIISHLNGTITAES

-695 GVEALKRAGEI
+695 GIEALKRAGEI

-798 PVTDDAIED
+798 PVTDDTIED

-909 TAKPK
+909 TAKPT

>member
-1 MNTPRQRNATTLWY
+1 MTYMLHTLTRLLWATALAFILTCCQHGSPSESETQS
-15 MMVIGLLMVA
+15 I
-25 CGQRQATTPMAV
+25 R
-37 RKSLDSLISSSHNI
+37 DSLA
-51 DTLRMLQKR
+51 TLRQQGK
-60 MEKEDNVLGRII
+60 KERDASRY
-72 VCREIGRKMRN
+72 
-83 ESLFDEALRYHGEEL
+83 DEALRLHIRGLDMARAVGDSSEWI
-98 TLAEDLE
+98 
-105 DTLEM
+105 
-110 VQALNNL
+110 QALNNIA
-117 GTDYRRLGVLDV
+117 TDYRRMGMLDV
-129 AQDYHYRAW
+129 AQSYHYQAL
-138 TISKASGDTSHVA
+138 SLCDESSDTTYQMR
-151 KKSRV
+151 KNRV
-156 VALNGLGNI
+156 KALNGLGNI
-165 YLTVG
+165 YLSI
-170 NYERAD
+170 YSYDDAD
-176 SALRMALAGEK
+176 SVFRQALEGEHQ
-187 ELKSELGQA
+187 LGSATGQA
-196 INYANIGSIFRHQNM
+196 INYANLGSIYSARGDDEKALDYYRQSMFYNKK
-211 NDSAWAYFRKSMEL
+211 DSNL
-225 NQKVNNMLGISLCHT
+225 LGMALCHL
-240 YYGSM
+240 YFGNI
-245 YERERR
+245 YERRQQ
-251 YDKAEEEYEKAYEL
+251 YDLALREYEQSDRMMTDLKDL
-265 MKASH
+265 
-270 DDWHA
+270 WHA
-275 LNSLIALAS
+275 LEPRLALAS
-284 INLTKGDNA
+284 VYYHTHED
-293 RAFDFLGKAKRMAE
+293 AK
-307 KIKSYEY
+307 
-314 LAEVY
+314 
-319 TLYYKHYKRTG
+319 
-330 DYSAALAAHEKAGAM
+330 ALALLDRADATARQINSWEHIVEVHHLYFQLMQRQGRYHEALDHHLIATAY
-345 QDSVVDMEKVNRI
+345 QDSILDNEKLDRI
-358 QNAGLAIERTQQ
+358 HNIGINIERTRQQ
-370 ARMMDAANMTLQ
+370 EMVNMAQNELQ
-382 SERSAR
+382 TEKRIRQQSAWLFGLT
-388 MVSSVIFVIIVLLLS
+388 VILLLAVIS
-403 CALVIFFYAQRVN
+403 ALLYVQRMR
-416 HHNHMNLKRVAQ
+416 HHSMEM
-428 MRENFFTS
+428 MREASRLREDFFTN

-448 LGLSQELQKN
+448 LGLSRKIREN
-458 PQDEV
+458 TEVPQSVSD
-463 KSHALTI
+463 KASTI

-558 PNGGTISVNLYQRGD
+558 PNGGTITVNLYQRGD

-618 EIISHLDGTITAES
+618 EIISHLDGTITVES

-798 PVTDDAIED
+798 PVSDDAIED

-909 TAKPK
+909 TAKPT

>member
-1 MNTPRQRNATTLWY
+1 MTYMLHTVTRLLWATALAFILTCCQHGSPSESETQS
-15 MMVIGLLMVA
+15 I
-25 CGQRQATTPMAV
+25 R
-37 RKSLDSLISSSHNI
+37 DSLA
-51 DTLRMLQKR
+51 TLRQQGK
-60 MEKEDNVLGRII
+60 KERDASRY
-72 VCREIGRKMRN
+72 
-83 ESLFDEALRYHGEEL
+83 DEALRLHIRGLDMARAVGDSSEWI
-98 TLAEDLE
+98 
-105 DTLEM
+105 
-110 VQALNNL
+110 QALNNIA
-117 GTDYRRLGVLDV
+117 TDYRRMGMLDV
-129 AQDYHYRAW
+129 AQSYHYQAL
-138 TISKASGDTSHVA
+138 SLCDESADTTYQMR
-151 KKSRV
+151 KNRV
-156 VALNGLGNI
+156 KALNGLGNI
-165 YLTVG
+165 YLSI
-170 NYERAD
+170 YSYDDAD
-176 SALRMALAGEK
+176 SVFRQALEGEHQ
-187 ELKSELGQA
+187 LGSATGQA
-196 INYANIGSIFRHQNM
+196 INYANLGSIYSARGDDEKALDYYRQSMFYNKQ
-211 NDSAWAYFRKSMEL
+211 DSNL
-225 NQKVNNMLGISLCHT
+225 LGMALCHL
-240 YYGSM
+240 YFGNI
-245 YERERR
+245 YEKRQQYSLALR
-251 YDKAEEEYEKAYEL
+251 EYEQSDRMMTDLKDL
-265 MKASH
+265 
-270 DDWHA
+270 WHA
-275 LNSLIALAS
+275 LEPRLALAS
-284 INLTKGDNA
+284 VYYHTHEDAKAQALLDRADATARQINSWEHIVEVHRLY
-293 RAFDFLGKAKRMAE
+293 FLLMQRQGRYRE
-307 KIKSYEY
+307 
-314 LAEVY
+314 
-319 TLYYKHYKRTG
+319 
-330 DYSAALAAHEKAGAM
+330 ALDHHLIATAY
-345 QDSVVDMEKVNRI
+345 QDSILDNEKLDRI
-358 QNAGLAIERTQQ
+358 HNIGINIERTRQQ
-370 ARMMDAANMTLQ
+370 EMVDMAQNELQ
-382 SERSAR
+382 TEKRIRQQSAWLFGLT
-388 MVSSVIFVIIVLLLS
+388 VILLLAVIS
-403 CALVIFFYAQRVN
+403 ALLYGQRMR
-416 HHNHMNLKRVAQ
+416 HRSMEM
-428 MRENFFTS
+428 MREASRLREDFFTN

-448 LGLSQELQKN
+448 LGLSRKIREN
-458 PQDEV
+458 TEVPQSVSD
-463 KSHALTI
+463 KASTI

-530 DKAIEMDFVPDYV
+530 DQAIEMDFVPDYV

-618 EIISHLDGTITAES
+618 EIISHLNGTITAES

-743 TARVTEQDRIEGI
+743 TARVTEQDRIEGL

-798 PVTDDAIED
+798 PVTDNTIED

-903 VSPTAW
+903 ISPTAW
-909 TAKPK
+909 TAEPK

>member
-1 MNTPRQRNATTLWY
+1 MTYMLHTLTRLLWATALAFILTCCQHGSPSESETQS
-15 MMVIGLLMVA
+15 I
-25 CGQRQATTPMAV
+25 R
-37 RKSLDSLISSSHNI
+37 DSLA
-51 DTLRMLQKR
+51 TLRQQGK
-60 MEKEDNVLGRII
+60 KERDASRY
-72 VCREIGRKMRN
+72 
-83 ESLFDEALRYHGEEL
+83 DEALRLHIRGLDIARAVGDSSEWI
-98 TLAEDLE
+98 
-105 DTLEM
+105 
-110 VQALNNL
+110 QALNNIA
-117 GTDYRRLGVLDV
+117 TDYRRMGMLDV
-129 AQDYHYRAW
+129 AQSYHYQAL
-138 TISKASGDTSHVA
+138 TLCDESSDTTYQMR
-151 KKSRV
+151 KNRV
-156 VALNGLGNI
+156 KALNGLGNI
-165 YLTVG
+165 YLSI
-170 NYERAD
+170 YSYDDAD
-176 SALRMALAGEK
+176 SVFRQALEGEHQ
-187 ELKSELGQA
+187 LGSATGQA
-196 INYANIGSIFRHQNM
+196 INYANLGSIYSARGDDEKALDYYRQSMFYNKK
-211 NDSAWAYFRKSMEL
+211 DSNL
-225 NQKVNNMLGISLCHT
+225 LGMALCHL
-240 YYGSM
+240 YFGNI
-245 YERERR
+245 YERRQQ
-251 YDKAEEEYEKAYEL
+251 YDLALREYEQSDRMMTDLKDL
-265 MKASH
+265 
-270 DDWHA
+270 WHA
-275 LNSLIALAS
+275 LEPRLALAS
-284 INLTKGDNA
+284 VYYHTHED
-293 RAFDFLGKAKRMAE
+293 AK
-307 KIKSYEY
+307 
-314 LAEVY
+314 
-319 TLYYKHYKRTG
+319 
-330 DYSAALAAHEKAGAM
+330 ALALLDRADATARQINSWEHIVEVHHLYFQLMQRQGRYHEALDHHLIATAY
-345 QDSVVDMEKVNRI
+345 QDSILDNEKLDRI
-358 QNAGLAIERTQQ
+358 HNIGINIERTRQQ
-370 ARMMDAANMTLQ
+370 KMVDMAQNELQ
-382 SERSAR
+382 TEKRIRQQSAWLFGLT
-388 MVSSVIFVIIVLLLS
+388 VILLLAVIS
-403 CALVIFFYAQRVN
+403 ALLYVQRMR
-416 HHNHMNLKRVAQ
+416 HRSMEM
-428 MRENFFTS
+428 MREASRLREDFFTN

-448 LGLSQELQKN
+448 LGLSRKIREN
-458 PQDEV
+458 TEVPQSVSD
-463 KSHALTI
+463 KASTI

-558 PNGGTISVNLYQRGD
+558 PNRGTISVNLYQRGD

-602 DTGEAKGT
+602 DTGETKGT

-618 EIISHLDGTITAES
+618 EIIAHLNGTITAES
-632 QVGKGTTFHIVMPI
+632 QVGKGTTFNIIIPI

-662 GKPIIV
+662 SKPIIV

-779 LLEQRIM
+779 LLEQRSM

-798 PVTDDAIED
+798 PVSDDAIED

-909 TAKPK
+909 TAKPT

>member
-1 MNTPRQRNATTLWY
+1 MTYMLHTLTRLLWATTLAF
-15 MMVIGLLMVA
+15 ILTCCQHGSPSESET
-25 CGQRQATTPMAV
+25 QSIR
-37 RKSLDSLISSSHNI
+37 DSLA
-51 DTLRMLQKR
+51 TLRQQGK
-60 MEKEDNVLGRII
+60 KERDASRY
-72 VCREIGRKMRN
+72 
-83 ESLFDEALRYHGEEL
+83 DEALRLHIRGLDMARAVGDSSEWI
-98 TLAEDLE
+98 
-105 DTLEM
+105 
-110 VQALNNL
+110 QALNNIA
-117 GTDYRRLGVLDV
+117 TDYRRMGMLDV
-129 AQDYHYRAW
+129 AQSYHYQAL
-138 TISKASGDTSHVA
+138 SLCDESSDTTYQMR
-151 KKSRV
+151 KNRV
-156 VALNGLGNI
+156 KALNGLGNI
-165 YLTVG
+165 YLSI
-170 NYERAD
+170 YSYDDAD
-176 SALRMALAGEK
+176 SVFRQALEGEHQ
-187 ELKSELGQA
+187 LGSATGQA
-196 INYANIGSIFRHQNM
+196 INYANLGSIYSARGDDEKALDYYRQSMFYNKK
-211 NDSAWAYFRKSMEL
+211 DSNL
-225 NQKVNNMLGISLCHT
+225 LGMALCHL
-240 YYGSM
+240 YFGNI
-245 YERERR
+245 YERRQQ
-251 YDKAEEEYEKAYEL
+251 YDLALREYEQSDRMMTDLKDL
-265 MKASH
+265 
-270 DDWHA
+270 WHA
-275 LNSLIALAS
+275 LEPRLALAS
-284 INLTKGDNA
+284 VYYHTHED
-293 RAFDFLGKAKRMAE
+293 AK
-307 KIKSYEY
+307 
-314 LAEVY
+314 
-319 TLYYKHYKRTG
+319 
-330 DYSAALAAHEKAGAM
+330 ALALLDRADATARQINSWEHIVEVHHLYFQLMQRQGRYHEALDHHLIATAY
-345 QDSVVDMEKVNRI
+345 QDSILDNEKLDRI
-358 QNAGLAIERTQQ
+358 HNIGINIERTRQQ
-370 ARMMDAANMTLQ
+370 KMVDMAQNELQ
-382 SERSAR
+382 TEKRIRQQSAWLFGLT
-388 MVSSVIFVIIVLLLS
+388 VILLLAVIS
-403 CALVIFFYAQRVN
+403 ALLYVQRMR
-416 HHNHMNLKRVAQ
+416 HHSMEM
-428 MRENFFTS
+428 MREASRLREDFFTN

-448 LGLSQELQKN
+448 LGLSRKIREN
-458 PQDEV
+458 TEVPQSVSD
-463 KSHALTI
+463 KASTI

-530 DKAIEMDFVPDYV
+530 DQAIEMDFVPDYV

-558 PNGGTISVNLYQRGD
+558 PNGGSISVNLYQRGD

-602 DTGEAKGT
+602 DMGEAKGT

-618 EIISHLDGTITAES
+618 EIISHLNGTITAES

-733 LTAHIPIIMV
+733 LTTHIPIIMV

-909 TAKPK
+909 TAKPT

>member
-1 MNTPRQRNATTLWY
+1 MTYMLHTLTRLLWATALAFILTCCQHGSPSESETQS
-15 MMVIGLLMVA
+15 I
-25 CGQRQATTPMAV
+25 R
-37 RKSLDSLISSSHNI
+37 DSLA
-51 DTLRMLQKR
+51 TLRQQGK
-60 MEKEDNVLGRII
+60 KERDASRY
-72 VCREIGRKMRN
+72 
-83 ESLFDEALRYHGEEL
+83 DEALRLHIRGLDMARAVGDSSEWI
-98 TLAEDLE
+98 
-105 DTLEM
+105 
-110 VQALNNL
+110 QALNNIA
-117 GTDYRRLGVLDV
+117 TDYRRMGMLDV
-129 AQDYHYRAW
+129 AQSYHYQAL
-138 TISKASGDTSHVA
+138 SLCDESSDTTYQMR
-151 KKSRV
+151 KNRV
-156 VALNGLGNI
+156 KALNGLGNI
-165 YLTVG
+165 YLSI
-170 NYERAD
+170 YSYDDAD
-176 SALRMALAGEK
+176 SVFRQALEGEHQ
-187 ELKSELGQA
+187 LGSATGQA
-196 INYANIGSIFRHQNM
+196 INYANLGSIYSARGDDEKALDYYRQSMFYNKK
-211 NDSAWAYFRKSMEL
+211 DSNL
-225 NQKVNNMLGISLCHT
+225 LGMALCHL
-240 YYGSM
+240 YFGNI
-245 YERERR
+245 YERRQQ
-251 YDKAEEEYEKAYEL
+251 YDLALREYEQSDRMMTDLKDL
-265 MKASH
+265 
-270 DDWHA
+270 WHA
-275 LNSLIALAS
+275 LEPRLALAS
-284 INLTKGDNA
+284 VYYHTHED
-293 RAFDFLGKAKRMAE
+293 AK
-307 KIKSYEY
+307 
-314 LAEVY
+314 
-319 TLYYKHYKRTG
+319 
-330 DYSAALAAHEKAGAM
+330 ALALLDRADATARQINSWEHIVEVHHLYFQLMQRQGRYHEALDHHLIATAY
-345 QDSVVDMEKVNRI
+345 QDSILDNEKLDRI
-358 QNAGLAIERTQQ
+358 HNIGINIERTRQQ
-370 ARMMDAANMTLQ
+370 EMVNMAQNELQ
-382 SERSAR
+382 TEKRIRQQSAWLFGLT
-388 MVSSVIFVIIVLLLS
+388 VILLLAVIS
-403 CALVIFFYAQRVN
+403 ALLYVQRMR
-416 HHNHMNLKRVAQ
+416 HRSMEM
-428 MRENFFTS
+428 MREASRLREDFFTN

-448 LGLSQELQKN
+448 LGLSRKIREN
-458 PQDEV
+458 TEVPQSVSD
-463 KSHALTI
+463 KASTI

-530 DKAIEMDFVPDYV
+530 DQAIEMDFVPDYV

-602 DTGEAKGT
+602 DMGEAKGT

-618 EIISHLDGTITAES
+618 EIISHLNGTITAES

-680 CTQLEPFYEVVAARD
+680 CSQLEPFYEVVAARD
-695 GVEALKRAGEI
+695 GVEALKHAGEI

-798 PVTDDAIED
+798 PVSDDAIED

-909 TAKPK
+909 TAKPT

>member
-1 MNTPRQRNATTLWY
+1 MTYMPHTLTRLLWATALAFILTCCQHGSPSESETQS
-15 MMVIGLLMVA
+15 I
-25 CGQRQATTPMAV
+25 R
-37 RKSLDSLISSSHNI
+37 DSLA
-51 DTLRMLQKR
+51 TLRQQGK
-60 MEKEDNVLGRII
+60 KERDASRY
-72 VCREIGRKMRN
+72 
-83 ESLFDEALRYHGEEL
+83 DEALRLHIRGLDMARAVGDSSEWI
-98 TLAEDLE
+98 
-105 DTLEM
+105 
-110 VQALNNL
+110 QALNNIA
-117 GTDYRRLGVLDV
+117 TDYRRMGMLDV
-129 AQDYHYRAW
+129 AQSYHYQAL
-138 TISKASGDTSHVA
+138 TLCDESADTTYQMR
-151 KKSRV
+151 KNRV
-156 VALNGLGNI
+156 KALNGLGNI
-165 YLTVG
+165 YLSI
-170 NYERAD
+170 YSYDDAD
-176 SALRMALAGEK
+176 SVFRQALEGEHQ
-187 ELKSELGQA
+187 LGSATGQA
-196 INYANIGSIFRHQNM
+196 INYANLGSIYSARGDDEKALDYYRQSMFYNKK
-211 NDSAWAYFRKSMEL
+211 DSNL
-225 NQKVNNMLGISLCHT
+225 LGMALCHL
-240 YYGSM
+240 YFGNI
-245 YERERR
+245 YEKRQQ
-251 YDKAEEEYEKAYEL
+251 YDLALREYEQSDRMMTDLKDL
-265 MKASH
+265 
-270 DDWHA
+270 WHA
-275 LNSLIALAS
+275 LEPRLALAS
-284 INLTKGDNA
+284 VYYHTHED
-293 RAFDFLGKAKRMAE
+293 AK
-307 KIKSYEY
+307 
-314 LAEVY
+314 
-319 TLYYKHYKRTG
+319 
-330 DYSAALAAHEKAGAM
+330 ALALLDRADATARQINSWEHIVEVHHLYFQLMQRQGRYHEALDHHLIATAY
-345 QDSVVDMEKVNRI
+345 QDSILDNEKLDRI
-358 QNAGLAIERTQQ
+358 HNIGINIERTRQQ
-370 ARMMDAANMTLQ
+370 EMVDMAQNELQ
-382 SERSAR
+382 TEKRIRQQSAWLFGLT
-388 MVSSVIFVIIVLLLS
+388 VILLLAVIS
-403 CALVIFFYAQRVN
+403 ALLYVQRMR
-416 HHNHMNLKRVAQ
+416 HRSMEM
-428 MRENFFTS
+428 MREASRLREDFFTN

-448 LGLSQELQKN
+448 LGLSRKIREN
-458 PQDEV
+458 PEV
-463 KSHALTI
+463 PQSVSDKASTI

-602 DTGEAKGT
+602 DMGEAKGT

-618 EIISHLDGTITAES
+618 EIISHLNGTITAES

-798 PVTDDAIED
+798 PVSDDAIED

-909 TAKPK
+909 TAKPT

>member
-1 MNTPRQRNATTLWY
+1 MTYMLHTLTRLLWATTLAF
-15 MMVIGLLMVA
+15 ILTCCQHGSPSESET
-25 CGQRQATTPMAV
+25 QSIR
-37 RKSLDSLISSSHNI
+37 DSLA
-51 DTLRMLQKR
+51 TLRQQGK
-60 MEKEDNVLGRII
+60 KERDASRY
-72 VCREIGRKMRN
+72 
-83 ESLFDEALRYHGEEL
+83 DEALRLHIRGLDMARAVGDSSEWI
-98 TLAEDLE
+98 
-105 DTLEM
+105 
-110 VQALNNL
+110 QALNNIA
-117 GTDYRRLGVLDV
+117 TDYRRMGMLDV
-129 AQDYHYRAW
+129 AQSYHYQAL
-138 TISKASGDTSHVA
+138 SLCDESSDTTYQMR
-151 KKSRV
+151 KNRV
-156 VALNGLGNI
+156 KALNGLGNI
-165 YLTVG
+165 YLSI
-170 NYERAD
+170 YSYDDAD
-176 SALRMALAGEK
+176 SVFRQALEGEHQ
-187 ELKSELGQA
+187 LGSATGQA
-196 INYANIGSIFRHQNM
+196 INYANLGSIYSARGDDEKALDYYRQSMFYNKK
-211 NDSAWAYFRKSMEL
+211 DSNL
-225 NQKVNNMLGISLCHT
+225 LGMALCHL
-240 YYGSM
+240 YFGNI
-245 YERERR
+245 YERRQQ
-251 YDKAEEEYEKAYEL
+251 YDLALREYEQSDRMMTDLKDL
-265 MKASH
+265 
-270 DDWHA
+270 WHA
-275 LNSLIALAS
+275 LEPRLALAS
-284 INLTKGDNA
+284 VYYHTHEDAKAQALLDRADATARQINSW
-293 RAFDFLGKAKRMAE
+293 E
-307 KIKSYEY
+307 HIV
-314 LAEVY
+314 EVHH
-319 TLYYKHYKRTG
+319 LYFQLMQRQGRYHE
-330 DYSAALAAHEKAGAM
+330 ALDHHLIATAY
-345 QDSVVDMEKVNRI
+345 QDSILDNEKLDRI
-358 QNAGLAIERTQQ
+358 HNIGINIERTRQQ
-370 ARMMDAANMTLQ
+370 KMVDMAQNELQ
-382 SERSAR
+382 TEKRIRQQSAWLFGLT
-388 MVSSVIFVIIVLLLS
+388 VILLLAVIS
-403 CALVIFFYAQRVN
+403 ALLYVQRMR
-416 HHNHMNLKRVAQ
+416 HHSMEM
-428 MRENFFTS
+428 MREASRLREDFFTN

-448 LGLSQELQKN
+448 LGLSRKIREN
-458 PQDEV
+458 TEVPQSVSD
-463 KSHALTI
+463 KAATI

-530 DKAIEMDFVPDYV
+530 DQAIEMDFVPDYV

-602 DTGEAKGT
+602 DMGEAKGT

-618 EIISHLDGTITAES
+618 EIISHLNGTITAES

-680 CTQLEPFYEVVAARD
+680 CSQLEPFYEVVAARD
-695 GVEALKRAGEI
+695 GVEALKHAGEI

-798 PVTDDAIED
+798 PVSDDAIED

-909 TAKPK
+909 TAKPT

>member
-1 MNTPRQRNATTLWY
+1 MTYMLHTLTRLLWATALAFILTCCQHGSPSESETQS
-15 MMVIGLLMVA
+15 I
-25 CGQRQATTPMAV
+25 R
-37 RKSLDSLISSSHNI
+37 DSLA
-51 DTLRMLQKR
+51 TLRQQGK
-60 MEKEDNVLGRII
+60 KERDASRY
-72 VCREIGRKMRN
+72 
-83 ESLFDEALRYHGEEL
+83 DEALRLHIRGLDMARAVGDSSEWI
-98 TLAEDLE
+98 
-105 DTLEM
+105 
-110 VQALNNL
+110 QALNNIA
-117 GTDYRRLGVLDV
+117 TDYRRMGMLDV
-129 AQDYHYRAW
+129 AQSYHYQAL
-138 TISKASGDTSHVA
+138 SLCDESSDTTYQMR
-151 KKSRV
+151 KNRV
-156 VALNGLGNI
+156 KALNGLGNI
-165 YLTVG
+165 YLSI
-170 NYERAD
+170 YSYDDAD
-176 SALRMALAGEK
+176 SVFRQALEGEHQ
-187 ELKSELGQA
+187 LGSATGQA
-196 INYANIGSIFRHQNM
+196 INYANLGSIYSARGDDEKALDYYRQSMFYNKK
-211 NDSAWAYFRKSMEL
+211 DSNL
-225 NQKVNNMLGISLCHT
+225 LGMALCHL
-240 YYGSM
+240 YFGNI
-245 YERERR
+245 YERRQQ
-251 YDKAEEEYEKAYEL
+251 YDLALREYEQSDRMMTDLKDL
-265 MKASH
+265 
-270 DDWHA
+270 WHA
-275 LNSLIALAS
+275 LEPRLALAS
-284 INLTKGDNA
+284 VYYHTHED
-293 RAFDFLGKAKRMAE
+293 AK
-307 KIKSYEY
+307 
-314 LAEVY
+314 
-319 TLYYKHYKRTG
+319 
-330 DYSAALAAHEKAGAM
+330 ALALLDRADATARQINSWEHIVEVHHLYFQLMQRQGRYHEALDHHLIATAY
-345 QDSVVDMEKVNRI
+345 QDSILDNEKLDRI
-358 QNAGLAIERTQQ
+358 HNIGINIERTRQQ
-370 ARMMDAANMTLQ
+370 KMVDMAQNELQ
-382 SERSAR
+382 TEKRIRQQSAWLFGLT
-388 MVSSVIFVIIVLLLS
+388 VILLLAVIS
-403 CALVIFFYAQRVN
+403 ALLYVQRMR
-416 HHNHMNLKRVAQ
+416 HHSMEM
-428 MRENFFTS
+428 MREASRLREDFFTN

-448 LGLSQELQKN
+448 LGLSRKIREN
-458 PQDEV
+458 TEVPQSVSD
-463 KSHALTI
+463 KASTI

-530 DKAIEMDFVPDYV
+530 DQAIEMDFVPDYV

-602 DTGEAKGT
+602 DMGEAKGT

-618 EIISHLDGTITAES
+618 EIISHLNGTITAES

-680 CTQLEPFYEVVAARD
+680 CSQLEPFYEVVAARD

-798 PVTDDAIED
+798 PVSDDAIED

-909 TAKPK
+909 TAKPT

>member
-1 MNTPRQRNATTLWY
+1 MTYMLHTLTRLLWATALAFILTCCQHGSPSESETQS
-15 MMVIGLLMVA
+15 I
-25 CGQRQATTPMAV
+25 R
-37 RKSLDSLISSSHNI
+37 DSLA
-51 DTLRMLQKR
+51 TLRQQGK
-60 MEKEDNVLGRII
+60 KERDASRY
-72 VCREIGRKMRN
+72 
-83 ESLFDEALRYHGEEL
+83 DEALRLHIRGLDMARAVGDSSEWI
-98 TLAEDLE
+98 
-105 DTLEM
+105 
-110 VQALNNL
+110 QALNNIA
-117 GTDYRRLGVLDV
+117 TDYRRMGMLDV
-129 AQDYHYRAW
+129 AQSYHYQAL
-138 TISKASGDTSHVA
+138 SLCDESSDTTYQMR
-151 KKSRV
+151 KNRV
-156 VALNGLGNI
+156 KALNGLGNI
-165 YLTVG
+165 YLSI
-170 NYERAD
+170 YSYDDAD
-176 SALRMALAGEK
+176 SVFRQALEGEHQ
-187 ELKSELGQA
+187 LGSATGQA
-196 INYANIGSIFRHQNM
+196 INYANLGSIYSARGDDEKALDYYRQSMFYNKQ
-211 NDSAWAYFRKSMEL
+211 DSNL
-225 NQKVNNMLGISLCHT
+225 LGMALCHL
-240 YYGSM
+240 YFGNI
-245 YERERR
+245 YERRQQ
-251 YDKAEEEYEKAYEL
+251 YDLALREYEQSDRMMTDLKDL
-265 MKASH
+265 
-270 DDWHA
+270 WHA
-275 LNSLIALAS
+275 LEPRLALAS
-284 INLTKGDNA
+284 VYYHTHED
-293 RAFDFLGKAKRMAE
+293 AK
-307 KIKSYEY
+307 
-314 LAEVY
+314 
-319 TLYYKHYKRTG
+319 
-330 DYSAALAAHEKAGAM
+330 ALALLDRADATARQINSWEHIVEVHHLYFQLMQRQGRYHEALDHHLIATAY
-345 QDSVVDMEKVNRI
+345 QDSILDNEKLDRI
-358 QNAGLAIERTQQ
+358 HNIGINIERTRQQ
-370 ARMMDAANMTLQ
+370 EMVNMAQNELQ
-382 SERSAR
+382 TEKRIRQQSAWLFGLT
-388 MVSSVIFVIIVLLLS
+388 VILLLAVIS
-403 CALVIFFYAQRVN
+403 ALLYVQRMR
-416 HHNHMNLKRVAQ
+416 HHSMEM
-428 MRENFFTS
+428 MREASRLREDFFTN

-448 LGLSQELQKN
+448 LGLSRKIREN
-458 PQDEV
+458 TEVPQSVSD
-463 KSHALTI
+463 KASTI

-602 DTGEAKGT
+602 DMGEAKGT

-618 EIISHLDGTITAES
+618 EIISHLNGTITAES

-695 GVEALKRAGEI
+695 GIEALKHAGEI

-798 PVTDDAIED
+798 PVTDDTIED

-909 TAKPK
+909 TAKPT

>member
-1 MNTPRQRNATTLWY
+1 MTYMLHSLTRLLWATALAFILTCCQHGSPSESETQS
-15 MMVIGLLMVA
+15 I
-25 CGQRQATTPMAV
+25 R
-37 RKSLDSLISSSHNI
+37 DSLA
-51 DTLRMLQKR
+51 TLRQQGK
-60 MEKEDNVLGRII
+60 KERDASRY
-72 VCREIGRKMRN
+72 
-83 ESLFDEALRYHGEEL
+83 DEALRLHIRGLDMARAVGDSSEWI
-98 TLAEDLE
+98 
-105 DTLEM
+105 
-110 VQALNNL
+110 QALNNIA
-117 GTDYRRLGVLDV
+117 TDYRRMGMLDV
-129 AQDYHYRAW
+129 AQSYHYQAL
-138 TISKASGDTSHVA
+138 SLCDESSDTTYQMR
-151 KKSRV
+151 KNRV
-156 VALNGLGNI
+156 KALNGLGNI
-165 YLTVG
+165 YLSI
-170 NYERAD
+170 YSYDDAD
-176 SALRMALAGEK
+176 SVFRQALEGEHQ
-187 ELKSELGQA
+187 LGSATGQA
-196 INYANIGSIFRHQNM
+196 INYANLGSIYSARGDDEKALDYYRQSMFYNKK
-211 NDSAWAYFRKSMEL
+211 DSNL
-225 NQKVNNMLGISLCHT
+225 LGMALCHL
-240 YYGSM
+240 YFGNI
-245 YERERR
+245 YERRQQ
-251 YDKAEEEYEKAYEL
+251 YDLALREYEQSDRMMTDLKDL
-265 MKASH
+265 
-270 DDWHA
+270 WHA
-275 LNSLIALAS
+275 LEPRLALAS
-284 INLTKGDNA
+284 VYYHTHED
-293 RAFDFLGKAKRMAE
+293 AK
-307 KIKSYEY
+307 
-314 LAEVY
+314 
-319 TLYYKHYKRTG
+319 
-330 DYSAALAAHEKAGAM
+330 ALALLDRADATARQINSWEHIVEVHHLYFQLMQRQGRYHEALDHHLIATAY
-345 QDSVVDMEKVNRI
+345 QDSILDNEKLDRI
-358 QNAGLAIERTQQ
+358 HNIGINIERTRQQ
-370 ARMMDAANMTLQ
+370 KMVDMAQNELQ
-382 SERSAR
+382 TEKRIRQQSAWLFGLT
-388 MVSSVIFVIIVLLLS
+388 VILLLAVIS
-403 CALVIFFYAQRVN
+403 ALLYVQRMR
-416 HHNHMNLKRVAQ
+416 HRSMEM
-428 MRENFFTS
+428 MREASRLREDFFTN

-448 LGLSQELQKN
+448 LGLSRKIREN
-458 PQDEV
+458 TEVPQSVSD
-463 KSHALTI
+463 KASTI

-530 DKAIEMDFVPDYV
+530 DQAIEMDFVPDYV

-602 DTGEAKGT
+602 DMGEAKGT

-618 EIISHLDGTITAES
+618 EIISHLNGTITAES

-798 PVTDDAIED
+798 PVSDDAIED

-909 TAKPK
+909 TAKPT

>member
-1 MNTPRQRNATTLWY
+1 MTYMLHTVTRLLWATALAFILTCCQHGSPSESETQS
-15 MMVIGLLMVA
+15 I
-25 CGQRQATTPMAV
+25 R
-37 RKSLDSLISSSHNI
+37 DSLA
-51 DTLRMLQKR
+51 TLRQQGK
-60 MEKEDNVLGRII
+60 KERDASRY
-72 VCREIGRKMRN
+72 
-83 ESLFDEALRYHGEEL
+83 DEALRLHIRGLDMARAVGDSSEWI
-98 TLAEDLE
+98 
-105 DTLEM
+105 
-110 VQALNNL
+110 QALNNIA
-117 GTDYRRLGVLDV
+117 TDYRRMGMLDV
-129 AQDYHYRAW
+129 AQSYHYQAL
-138 TISKASGDTSHVA
+138 SLCDESADTTYQMR
-151 KKSRV
+151 KNRV
-156 VALNGLGNI
+156 KALNGLGNI
-165 YLTVG
+165 YLSI
-170 NYERAD
+170 YSYDDAD
-176 SALRMALAGEK
+176 SVFRQALEGEHQ
-187 ELKSELGQA
+187 LGSATGQA
-196 INYANIGSIFRHQNM
+196 INYANLGSIYSARGDDEKALDYYRQSMYYNKQ
-211 NDSAWAYFRKSMEL
+211 DSNL
-225 NQKVNNMLGISLCHT
+225 LGMALCHL
-240 YYGSM
+240 YFGNI
-245 YERERR
+245 YEKRQQ
-251 YDKAEEEYEKAYEL
+251 YDLALREYEQSDRMMTDLKDL
-265 MKASH
+265 
-270 DDWHA
+270 WHA
-275 LNSLIALAS
+275 LEPRLALAS
-284 INLTKGDNA
+284 VYYHTHEDAKAQALLDRADATARQINSW
-293 RAFDFLGKAKRMAE
+293 E
-307 KIKSYEY
+307 HIV
-314 LAEVY
+314 EVHR
-319 TLYYKHYKRTG
+319 LYFQLMQRQGRYRE
-330 DYSAALAAHEKAGAM
+330 ALDHHLIATAY
-345 QDSVVDMEKVNRI
+345 QDSILDNEKLDRI
-358 QNAGLAIERTQQ
+358 HNIGINIERTRQQ
-370 ARMMDAANMTLQ
+370 EIVDMAQNELQ
-382 SERSAR
+382 TEKRIRQQSAWLFGLT
-388 MVSSVIFVIIVLLLS
+388 VILLLAVIS
-403 CALVIFFYAQRVN
+403 ALLYVQRMR
-416 HHNHMNLKRVAQ
+416 HRSMEM
-428 MRENFFTS
+428 MREASRLREDFFTN

-448 LGLSQELQKN
+448 LGLSRKIREN
-458 PQDEV
+458 TEVPQSVSD
-463 KSHALTI
+463 KASTI

-530 DKAIEMDFVPDYV
+530 DQAIEMDFVPDYV
-543 NKVMSNLVSNALKFT
+543 NKVMSNLVSNAMKFT

-743 TARVTEQDRIEGI
+743 TARVTEQDRIEGL

-798 PVTDDAIED
+798 PVTDDTIED

-903 VSPTAW
+903 ISPTAW
-909 TAKPK
+909 TAEPK